1 MFGTQSYGRRGLALL
16 TSLLLILLQL
26 AAPLGA
32 LATETADVPAV
43 YVSYTDA
50 NGLTG
55 SAMGQLA
62 VGEDGVTYYWAQ
74 TMDSPTWPLQITVG
88 VADGSPYFYN
98 VTYLWWN
105 ADKTAPVSQ
114 QDVTTAD
121 ATQAVALVEFYRN
134 EEKTDYA
141 GSCYVYLSTQQLPQA
156 APVNGTITILYATE
170 DMQQLLDDT
179 RYDVAPGVYQFTPD
193 RQGEIPGYEAVD
205 ASPQTVTVYE
215 DGSVSGDV
223 IFYMRPVSAPGGDTG
238 DSGST
243 GDGGNT
249 GDSGNSDSSTSGDI
263 SSVEDWNS
271 DAWKNNGNTDDTG
284 NHDDSGNSGS
294 STSGDISSVEDWNE
308 DAWKNSGNVDNS
320 GNGGSTSQDTPK
332 TGPESYGTYTPLNDV
347 PGYTVAEEGTIN
359 FRATPKSGSDVTNVI
374 SALSQ
379 KTPVTVHGQVDVN
392 GKLWYYVSY
401 FEGEKELVGYI
412 VSDFVQLGSIAQV
425 YVSYVDENGT
435 EFSGAYVTV
444 STEEPMVAPEAKY
457 VPEGYE
463 PVEADPVQVTFVD
476 GQPQPSVITFRY
488 QKPEVRAE
496 IKVHYMANGQEFATD
511 TVTVTESDN
520 FIAPKEELVPA
531 NYQPVSVEPVSI
543 TFTNGQPSLT
553 EVTFTYEKGE
563 AAGTVNVHYVAD
575 GVEFASDTVTVTE
588 SNNTVSP
595 KPELVPADYS
605 VVDANPV
612 TIPFE
617 NGTATQTDVT
627 FTYQRPEAV
636 ASVNV
641 HYVAGNV
648 EFATDTVEITE
659 SNNTV
664 SPKPELIPAGYSVV
678 DANPVTIPFEN
689 GAPTQTD
696 VTFTYQRPEAT
707 GTVNVHYVA
716 GDVEFASDTVQITE
730 SNNTVSPKAELV
742 PEGYTALEANPVTV
756 PFENGVPAQTDVTF
770 TYQRPEATGM
780 VNVHYVADGV
790 EFASDTV
797 TITESNNTVSPKPEL
812 IPADY
817 SVVDANP
824 VTIPFENGAATQT
837 DVTFTY
843 AAPVIP
849 TEGTVTFRFVD
860 GQGNPLRDAVQTTVA
875 NGVYTDLS
883 VYQAAIDGYDCIGV
897 STNQLT
903 VENGVA
909 SPAEVFFT
917 YQRKPVNGKVRV
929 VYLAD
934 GVEFSNEE
942 RQLTVL
948 GENTVSPDASLVPSD
963 YMAVDVAPVT
973 VTLYEDGSVE
983 PQTVTFTYQKPQ
995 TPTAANVTFR
1005 FVDEKGNEIQQSLVV
1020 SLENGTYGEADL
1032 AEYRAEIKG
1041 YTYQGV
1047 SAGQV
1052 ISQDGKANPDTVT
1065 FSYKQ
1070 KTTATL
1076 EVRYVDAIGE
1086 QVMGSPEYIE
1096 LPKGTTT
1103 VALNTRYV
1111 PSGYQPS
1118 SNYPTSYTV
1127 TVGDD
1132 LVVEP
1137 ITFHLVSTSVKAT
1150 VTVKYIATVLNTKD
1164 SNPIVTVE
1172 QELSPGKTILQAESA
1187 VLPDGYTLSEGNQ
1200 PKEISVDDLGI
1211 ATPNVV
1217 EFTCYYSKSD
1227 VSYTGYAVT
1236 TVQTGLRG
1244 AYNLK
1249 DSSVKKL
1256 LAPNTLIYING
1267 QATVENTLFDS
1278 CRVMLGSD
1286 DVGIVMDSDVRHITA
1301 AEAQALIDQWNR
1313 EHPATPDQPTT
1324 SVAGYYITT
1333 AEGVPLRYGPNAYTA
1348 TIAQLPLDSV
1358 VYVTQQQTVN
1368 GVDWYVAYYNGNA
1381 GYIRAD
1387 QMLRKMTEAEIN
1399 KYMAGQKTTAPT
1411 SPSKTAAPYDPYG
1424 KSSYGYVTSNSVN
1437 FRETP
1442 NGKKMKTLSKY
1453 AFAYIIGSKEV
1464 NGVTWFYVNQN
1475 GTMGWVHGDYF
1486 HQLNLTELT
1495 SFLNSNEYRQGLANN
1510 SSSTSS
1516 STNKDNTSGNT
1527 SVKPSGG
1534 NSGSATA
1541 GNISSVEDWNVGTW
1555 KNTGVT
1561 TTTSYAPF
1569 NPYATATPAPSAS
1582 VSPSAS
1588 AEPTETFVIGTMI
1601 PITYDDESKETQT
1614 GSVPWGLIGV
1624 GVVLIGGAGGA
1635 YAYAV
1640 NQNKKRRAAA
1650 ARAAASRRA
1659 AGTGT
1664 QTGAAQ
1670 NGSSQQAQNPY
1681 ARRAVAA
1688 PPVTGAGTQ
1697 QRQQSQNPTGTTN
1710 PYARPSTSYGTQNNG
1725 SSYGA
1730 NGSNPS
1736 AVNGTG
1742 SAANPY
1748 GGTSAYGSVNP
1759 YSPSNN
1765 PYSNGSIVGSETKS
1779 SYGTETQRSSFAPAS
1794 QQPEERPAATAG
1806 TPAQRTNPYAR
1817 PIETVS
1823 GETVQSGQP
1832 QASSAGS
1839 EEPRRRSTRMQRYH
1853 AAEEEDQN
1861 K

>member
-1 MFGTQSYGRRGLALL
+1 M
-16 TSLLLILLQL
+16 
-26 AAPLGA
+26 
-32 LATETADVPAV
+32 
-43 YVSYTDA
+43 
-50 NGLTG
+50 
-55 SAMGQLA
+55 
-62 VGEDGVTYYWAQ
+62 
-74 TMDSPTWPLQITVG
+74 
-88 VADGSPYFYN
+88 
-98 VTYLWWN
+98 
-105 ADKTAPVSQ
+105 
-114 QDVTTAD
+114 
-121 ATQAVALVEFYRN
+121 
-134 EEKTDYA
+134 
-141 GSCYVYLSTQQLPQA
+141 
-156 APVNGTITILYATE
+156 
-170 DMQQLLDDT
+170 
-179 RYDVAPGVYQFTPD
+179 
-193 RQGEIPGYEAVD
+193 
-205 ASPQTVTVYE
+205 
-215 DGSVSGDV
+215 
-223 IFYMRPVSAPGGDTG
+223 
-238 DSGST
+238 
-243 GDGGNT
+243 
-249 GDSGNSDSSTSGDI
+249 
-263 SSVEDWNS
+263 
-271 DAWKNNGNTDDTG
+271 
-284 NHDDSGNSGS
+284 
-294 STSGDISSVEDWNE
+294 
-308 DAWKNSGNVDNS
+308 
-320 GNGGSTSQDTPK
+320 
-332 TGPESYGTYTPLNDV
+332 
-347 PGYTVAEEGTIN
+347 
-359 FRATPKSGSDVTNVI
+359 
-374 SALSQ
+374 
-379 KTPVTVHGQVDVN
+379 
-392 GKLWYYVSY
+392 
-401 FEGEKELVGYI
+401 
-412 VSDFVQLGSIAQV
+412 
-425 YVSYVDENGT
+425 
-435 EFSGAYVTV
+435 
-444 STEEPMVAPEAKY
+444 
-457 VPEGYE
+457 
-463 PVEADPVQVTFVD
+463 
-476 GQPQPSVITFRY
+476 
-488 QKPEVRAE
+488 
-496 IKVHYMANGQEFATD
+496 
-511 TVTVTESDN
+511 
-520 FIAPKEELVPA
+520 
-531 NYQPVSVEPVSI
+531 
-543 TFTNGQPSLT
+543 
-553 EVTFTYEKGE
+553 
-563 AAGTVNVHYVAD
+563 
-575 GVEFASDTVTVTE
+575 
-588 SNNTVSP
+588 
-595 KPELVPADYS
+595 
-605 VVDANPV
+605 
-612 TIPFE
+612 
-617 NGTATQTDVT
+617 T

-636 ASVNV
+636 A
-641 HYVAGNV
+641 
-648 EFATDTVEITE
+648 
-659 SNNTV
+659 
-664 SPKPELIPAGYSVV
+664 
-678 DANPVTIPFEN
+678 
-689 GAPTQTD
+689 
-696 VTFTYQRPEAT
+696 
-707 GTVNVHYVA
+707 TVNVHYVA
-716 GDVEFASDTVQITE
+716 GDVEFASDTVEI
-730 SNNTVSPKAELV
+730 S
-742 PEGYTALEANPVTV
+742 
-756 PFENGVPAQTDVTF
+756 
-770 TYQRPEATGM
+770 
-780 VNVHYVADGV
+780 
-790 EFASDTV
+790 
-797 TITESNNTVSPKPEL
+797 ESNNTVSPKPEL
-812 IPADY
+812 VPADY
-817 SVVDANP
+817 TVVDANP
-824 VTIPFENGAATQT
+824 VNIPFENGAATQT

-860 GQGNPLRDAVQTTVA
+860 GQGNPLQDAQQTTVA

-883 VYQAAIDGYDCIGV
+883 AYQAAIDGYDCIGV
-897 STNQLT
+897 SANQLT

-929 VYLAD
+929 VYMAD

-963 YMAVDVAPVT
+963 YTAVDVAPVT

-1052 ISQDGKANPDTVT
+1052 VSQDGKASPDTVT

-1150 VTVKYIATVLNTKD
+1150 VEVHYLVTGSSDEPMIASVKK
-1164 SNPIVTVE
+1164 
-1172 QELSPGKTILQAESA
+1172 ELTPGKTVLEPDPSVVPSGYEIVTDVPQSAEI
-1187 VLPDGYTLSEGNQ
+1187 T
-1200 PKEISVDDLGI
+1200 VDDLGI
-1211 ATPNVV
+1211 ATPNLVNFYCKKTQS
-1217 EFTCYYSKSD
+1217 EI
-1227 VSYTGYAVT
+1227 YTGYAVT

-1286 DVGIVMDSDVRHITA
+1286 DVGIVKDSDVRHISA

-1313 EHPATPDQPTT
+1313 EHPTTPDQPTT
-1324 SVAGYYITT
+1324 SVEGYYITT
-1333 AEGVPLRYGPNAYTA
+1333 ADGVPLRYGPNAYTA

-1358 VYVTQQQTVN
+1358 VYVQQQQTVN
-1368 GVDWYVAYYNGNA
+1368 GVSWYVVFYNGNA

-1387 QMLRKMTEAEIN
+1387 QMLRRMTDAEVA

-1464 NGVTWFYVNQN
+1464 NGVTWYYVNQN
-1475 GTMGWVHGDYF
+1475 GTMGWIHGDYF

-1555 KNTGVT
+1555 KNTGVS

-1614 GSVPWGLIGV
+1614 GTVPWGLIGA

-1697 QRQQSQNPTGTTN
+1697 QRQQSQNPTGTTS
-1710 PYARPSTSYGTQNNG
+1710 PYARPSTPYGTQNNG

-1742 SAANPY
+1742 STANPY
-1748 GGTSAYGSVNP
+1748 GGTSAYGSTNP

-1823 GETVQSGQP
+1823 GETAQSGQP

>member
-223 IFYMRPVSAPGGDTG
+223 IFYMRPVSAPGGDSGDTGNTG
-238 DSGST
+238 DAGNTGDTGNTGDAGNTGDTGST
-243 GDGGNT
+243 GDAGNT
-249 GDSGNSDSSTSGDI
+249 GDSGNTG
-263 SSVEDWNS
+263 
-271 DAWKNNGNTDDTG
+271 DTG
-284 NHDDSGNSGS
+284 NP
-294 STSGDISSVEDWNE
+294 EPE
-308 DAWKNSGNVDNS
+308 
-320 GNGGSTSQDTPK
+320 TPTQEPTK
-332 TGPESYGTYTPLNDV
+332 KGPEAYDNYTPLNDV
-347 PGYTVAEEGTIN
+347 PGYTVAEKGTIN
-359 FRATPKSGSDVTNVI
+359 FRATPKSGKDTVNVI
-374 SALSQ
+374 CTLNQ
-379 KTPVTVHGQVDVN
+379 KTPVTVHAQLDSE
-392 GKLWYYVSY
+392 GKHWYYVSY
-401 FEGEKELVGYI
+401 FGEDNKEQVGYI

-463 PVEADPVQVTFVD
+463 PVEADPVQVAFVD

-531 NYQPVSVEPVSI
+531 NYKAVSVEPVTI
-543 TFTNGQPSLT
+543 TFTNGQPSMT

-563 AAGTVNVHYVAD
+563 ATATVNVHYVAGD
-575 GVEFASDTVTVTE
+575 VEFASDTVQITE

-595 KPELVPADYS
+595 KPELVPAGYS

-612 TIPFE
+612 TISFE
-617 NGTATQTDVT
+617 NGAATQTDVT

-636 ASVNV
+636 ATVNV

-689 GAPTQTD
+689 GAATQTD

-707 GTVNVHYVA
+707 ATVNVHYVA

-730 SNNTVSPKAELV
+730 SNNTVSPKPELV
-742 PEGYTALEANPVTV
+742 P
-756 PFENGVPAQTDVTF
+756 
-770 TYQRPEATGM
+770 
-780 VNVHYVADGV
+780 
-790 EFASDTV
+790 
-797 TITESNNTVSPKPEL
+797 
-812 IPADY
+812 ADY
-817 SVVDANP
+817 TVVDANP
-824 VTIPFENGAATQT
+824 VNIPFENGAATQT

-909 SPAEVFFT
+909 SPAEVIFT

-929 VYLAD
+929 VYMAD

-948 GENTVSPDASLVPSD
+948 GENTVAPDASLVPSD
-963 YMAVDVAPVT
+963 YTAVDVAPVT

-1005 FVDEKGNEIQQSLVV
+1005 FVDEKGSEIQQSLVV

-1052 ISQDGKANPDTVT
+1052 VSQDGKASPDTVT

-1132 LVVEP
+1132 LVAEP

-1150 VTVKYIATVLNTKD
+1150 VEVHYLVTGSSDATMIASVKK
-1164 SNPIVTVE
+1164 
-1172 QELSPGKTILQAESA
+1172 ELTPGKTVLKPDSSVVPSGYEIVTDVPQSAEI
-1187 VLPDGYTLSEGNQ
+1187 T
-1200 PKEISVDDLGI
+1200 VDDLGI
-1211 ATPNVV
+1211 ATPNLVNFYCKKTQS
-1217 EFTCYYSKSD
+1217 EI
-1227 VSYTGYAVT
+1227 YTGYAVT

-1286 DVGIVMDSDVRHITA
+1286 DVGIVKDSDVRHITA

-1313 EHPATPDQPTT
+1313 EHPTTPDQPTT
-1324 SVAGYYITT
+1324 SVEGYYITT
-1333 AEGVPLRYGPNAYTA
+1333 ADGVPLRYGPNAYTA

-1475 GTMGWVHGDYF
+1475 GTMGWIHGDYF

-1495 SFLNSNEYRQGLANN
+1495 SFLNSAEYRQGLANN
-1510 SSSTSS
+1510 SGSST

-1555 KNTGVT
+1555 KNTGVS

-1710 PYARPSTSYGTQNNG
+1710 PYARPSTPYGTQNNG

-1736 AVNGTG
+1736 AENGTG

-1748 GGTSAYGSVNP
+1748 GGTSAYGSTNP

-1765 PYSNGSIVGSETKS
+1765 PYSNGSIVGSEQKS

>member
-114 QDVTTAD
+114 QDVTAAE

-238 DSGST
+238 DTGNTGDAGNTGDTGNTGDAGNTGDTGST
-243 GDGGNT
+243 GDAGNT
-249 GDSGNSDSSTSGDI
+249 GDSGNTG
-263 SSVEDWNS
+263 
-271 DAWKNNGNTDDTG
+271 DTG
-284 NHDDSGNSGS
+284 NP
-294 STSGDISSVEDWNE
+294 EPE
-308 DAWKNSGNVDNS
+308 
-320 GNGGSTSQDTPK
+320 TPTQEPTK
-332 TGPESYGTYTPLNDV
+332 KGPEAYDNYTPLNDV
-347 PGYTVAEEGTIN
+347 PGYTVAEKGTIN
-359 FRATPKSGSDVTNVI
+359 FRATPKSGKDTVNVI
-374 SALSQ
+374 CTLNQ
-379 KTPVTVHGQVDVN
+379 KTPVTVHAQLDSE
-392 GKLWYYVSY
+392 GKHWYYVSY
-401 FEGEKELVGYI
+401 FGEDNKEQVGYI

-563 AAGTVNVHYVAD
+563 A
-575 GVEFASDTVTVTE
+575 
-588 SNNTVSP
+588 
-595 KPELVPADYS
+595 
-605 VVDANPV
+605 
-612 TIPFE
+612 
-617 NGTATQTDVT
+617 TAT
-627 FTYQRPEAV
+627 
-636 ASVNV
+636 VNV

-664 SPKPELIPAGYSVV
+664 SPKPELVPAGYSVV

-689 GAPTQTD
+689 GAATQTD
-696 VTFTYQRPEAT
+696 VTFTYQRPEAVAT
-707 GTVNVHYVA
+707 VNVHYVAGDVEFATDTVEITESNNTVSPKPELVPAGYSVVDANPVTIPFENGAATQTDVTFTYQRPEAVATVNVHYVA
-716 GDVEFASDTVQITE
+716 GDVEFASDTVE
-730 SNNTVSPKAELV
+730 
-742 PEGYTALEANPVTV
+742 
-756 PFENGVPAQTDVTF
+756 
-770 TYQRPEATGM
+770 
-780 VNVHYVADGV
+780 
-790 EFASDTV
+790 
-797 TITESNNTVSPKPEL
+797 ITESNNTVSPKPEL

-824 VTIPFENGAATQT
+824 VTIPFENGAATRT

-909 SPAEVFFT
+909 NPAEVIFT

-929 VYLAD
+929 VYMAD

-948 GENTVSPDASLVPSD
+948 GENTVAPDASLVPSD
-963 YMAVDVAPVT
+963 YTALDVAPVT
-973 VTLYEDGSVE
+973 VKLYEDGSVE
-983 PQTVTFTYQKPQ
+983 PQTVTFTYEKPQ

-1052 ISQDGKANPDTVT
+1052 TSQDGTANPDTVT

-1076 EVRYVDAIGE
+1076 EVRYVDAIGQ

-1118 SNYPTSYTV
+1118 TNYPTSYTV

-1150 VTVKYIATVLNTKD
+1150 VEVHYLVTGSSDATMIASVK
-1164 SNPIVTVE
+1164 E
-1172 QELSPGKTILQAESA
+1172 ELTPGKTVLEPDPSVVPSGYEIVTDVPQSAEI
-1187 VLPDGYTLSEGNQ
+1187 T
-1200 PKEISVDDLGI
+1200 VDDLGI
-1211 ATPNVV
+1211 ATPNLVNFYCKKTQS
-1217 EFTCYYSKSD
+1217 EI
-1227 VSYTGYAVT
+1227 YTGYAVT

-1313 EHPATPDQPTT
+1313 EHPTTPDQPTT
-1324 SVAGYYITT
+1324 SVEGYYITT
-1333 AEGVPLRYGPNAYTA
+1333 ADGVPLRYGPNAYTA

-1358 VYVTQQQTVN
+1358 VYVQQQQTVN
-1368 GVDWYVAYYNGNA
+1368 GVSWYVVFYNGNA

-1387 QMLRKMTEAEIN
+1387 QMLRRMTDAEVA

-1464 NGVTWFYVNQN
+1464 NGVTWYYVNQN

-1510 SSSTSS
+1510 SGSSTSG
-1516 STNKDNTSGNT
+1516 NKDNTSGNT

-1697 QRQQSQNPTGTTN
+1697 QRQQNQNPTGTTN

-1742 SAANPY
+1742 STANPY
-1748 GGTSAYGSVNP
+1748 GGTSAYGSTNP

-1779 SYGTETQRSSFAPAS
+1779 SYGTETQSSSFAPAS

-1823 GETVQSGQP
+1823 GETAQSGQP

>member
-62 VGEDGVTYYWAQ
+62 VWEDGVTYYWAQ

-114 QDVTTAD
+114 QDVTAAE

-156 APVNGTITILYATE
+156 APVNGTVHIYYITQ
-170 DMQQLLDDT
+170 DWQQLLDDT

-193 RQGEIPGYEAVD
+193 RQGEISGYEMID
-205 ASPQTVTVYE
+205 STPQTVTVNN
-215 DGSVSGDV
+215 DGTVSGDV
-223 IFYMRPVSAPGGDTG
+223 IFYMRPVSNPGGDTG

-249 GDSGNSDSSTSGDI
+249 GDSGNTGDAGNTGDSGNTGDAGNTG
-263 SSVEDWNS
+263 D
-271 DAWKNNGNTDDTG
+271 NGNTGDTG
-284 NHDDSGNSGS
+284 NSGDPGSTGDTGNSGDAGN
-294 STSGDISSVEDWNE
+294 TGDN
-308 DAWKNSGNVDNS
+308 GNTGDT
-320 GNGGSTSQDTPK
+320 GSTEPQEPAK

-412 VSDFVQLGSIAQV
+412 VSDFVKLGSIGQV

-444 STEEPMVAPEAKY
+444 STEEPMVAPEDKY

-488 QKPEVRAE
+488 QKPEARAE
-496 IKVHYMANGQEFATD
+496 IKVHYVANGQEFATD

-531 NYQPVSVEPVSI
+531 NYKAVSVEPVTI
-543 TFTNGQPSLT
+543 TFTNGQPSMT

-563 AAGTVNVHYVAD
+563 A
-575 GVEFASDTVTVTE
+575 
-588 SNNTVSP
+588 
-595 KPELVPADYS
+595 
-605 VVDANPV
+605 
-612 TIPFE
+612 
-617 NGTATQTDVT
+617 TAT
-627 FTYQRPEAV
+627 
-636 ASVNV
+636 VNV
-641 HYVAGNV
+641 HYVAGN
-648 EFATDTVEITE
+648 
-659 SNNTV
+659 
-664 SPKPELIPAGYSVV
+664 
-678 DANPVTIPFEN
+678 
-689 GAPTQTD
+689 
-696 VTFTYQRPEAT
+696 
-707 GTVNVHYVA
+707 
-716 GDVEFASDTVQITE
+716 VEFASDTVQITE
-730 SNNTVSPKAELV
+730 SNNTVSPRAELV
-742 PEGYTALEANPVTV
+742 PEGYTA
-756 PFENGVPAQTDVTF
+756 
-770 TYQRPEATGM
+770 
-780 VNVHYVADGV
+780 
-790 EFASDTV
+790 
-797 TITESNNTVSPKPEL
+797 
-812 IPADY
+812 
-817 SVVDANP
+817 VDANP
-824 VTIPFENGAATQT
+824 VTITFANGAPTQT

-909 SPAEVFFT
+909 SPAEVIFT

-929 VYLAD
+929 VYMAD

-948 GENTVSPDASLVPSD
+948 GENTVAPDASLVPSD
-963 YMAVDVAPVT
+963 YTALDVAPVT

-983 PQTVTFTYQKPQ
+983 PQTVTFTYEKPQ

-1052 ISQDGKANPDTVT
+1052 VSQDGKASPDTVT

-1150 VTVKYIATVLNTKD
+1150 VEVHYLVTGSSDATMIASVKK
-1164 SNPIVTVE
+1164 
-1172 QELSPGKTILQAESA
+1172 ELTPGKTVLEPDPSVVPSGYEIVTDVPQSAEI
-1187 VLPDGYTLSEGNQ
+1187 T
-1200 PKEISVDDLGI
+1200 VDDLGI
-1211 ATPNVV
+1211 ATPNLVNFYCKKTQS
-1217 EFTCYYSKSD
+1217 EI
-1227 VSYTGYAVT
+1227 YTGYAVT

-1286 DVGIVMDSDVRHITA
+1286 DVGIVKDSDVRHITA

-1464 NGVTWFYVNQN
+1464 NGVTWYYVNQN
-1475 GTMGWVHGDYF
+1475 GTMGWIHGDYF

-1659 AGTGT
+1659 AGNGT
-1664 QTGAAQ
+1664 QPTQ
-1670 NGSSQQAQNPY
+1670 NGSGTQAQNPY

-1697 QRQQSQNPTGTTN
+1697 QRPQSQNPTGTTN
-1710 PYARPSTSYGTQNNG
+1710 PYARPSTPYGTQNNG

-1748 GGTSAYGSVNP
+1748 GGTSAYGSTNP

-1765 PYSNGSIVGSETKS
+1765 PYSNGSIVGSEQKS

-1823 GETVQSGQP
+1823 GETAQSGQP

>member
-1 MFGTQSYGRRGLALL
+1 MNMEILTRPVDGENLRSEQTARRNCNMFGTQSYGRRGLALL

-114 QDVTTAD
+114 QDVTAAD

-141 GSCYVYLSTQQLPQA
+141 GACYVYLSTQQLPQA
-156 APVNGTITILYATE
+156 APVNGTVHIYYITQ
-170 DMQQLLDDT
+170 DWQQLLDDT

-193 RQGEIPGYEAVD
+193 RQGEISGYEMID
-205 ASPQTVTVYE
+205 STPQTVTVNN
-215 DGSVSGDV
+215 DGTVSGDV
-223 IFYMRPVSAPGGDTG
+223 IFYMRPVSAPGGDSGDTGNTG
-238 DSGST
+238 DAGNTGDTGNTGDAGNTGDTGST
-243 GDGGNT
+243 GDAGNT
-249 GDSGNSDSSTSGDI
+249 GDSGNTG
-263 SSVEDWNS
+263 
-271 DAWKNNGNTDDTG
+271 GTG
-284 NHDDSGNSGS
+284 NP
-294 STSGDISSVEDWNE
+294 EPE
-308 DAWKNSGNVDNS
+308 
-320 GNGGSTSQDTPK
+320 TPTQEPTK
-332 TGPESYGTYTPLNDV
+332 KGPEAYDNYTPLNDV
-347 PGYTVAEEGTIN
+347 PGYTVAEKGTIN
-359 FRATPKSGSDVTNVI
+359 FRATPKSGKDTVNVI
-374 SALSQ
+374 CTLNQ
-379 KTPVTVHGQVDVN
+379 KTPVTVHAQLDSE
-392 GKLWYYVSY
+392 GKHWYYVSY
-401 FEGEKELVGYI
+401 FGEDNKEQVGYI

-496 IKVHYMANGQEFATD
+496 IKVHYVANGQEFATD

-563 AAGTVNVHYVAD
+563 AAGTVNVHYVAGD
-575 GVEFASDTVTVTE
+575 VEFASDTVQITE

-595 KPELVPADYS
+595 KPELV
-605 VVDANPV
+605 
-612 TIPFE
+612 
-617 NGTATQTDVT
+617 
-627 FTYQRPEAV
+627 
-636 ASVNV
+636 
-641 HYVAGNV
+641 
-648 EFATDTVEITE
+648 
-659 SNNTV
+659 
-664 SPKPELIPAGYSVV
+664 PAGYSVV

-689 GAPTQTD
+689 GVPAQTD

-716 GDVEFASDTVQITE
+716 DGAEFASDTVQITE

-742 PEGYTALEANPVTV
+742 PAGYSVVDANPVTI
-756 PFENGVPAQTDVTF
+756 PFENGAATQTDVTF
-770 TYQRPEATGM
+770 TYQRPEAVAT
-780 VNVHYVADGV
+780 VNVHYVAGDV

-797 TITESNNTVSPKPEL
+797 EITESNNTVSPKPEL
-812 IPADY
+812 VPADY
-817 SVVDANP
+817 TVVDANP

-963 YMAVDVAPVT
+963 YTAVDVAPVT

-1005 FVDEKGNEIQQSLVV
+1005 FVDEKGSEIQQSLVV

-1052 ISQDGKANPDTVT
+1052 VSQDGKANPDTVT

-1076 EVRYVDAIGE
+1076 EVRYVDAIGQ

-1118 SNYPTSYTV
+1118 TNYPTSYTV

-1150 VTVKYIATVLNTKD
+1150 VKVQYMVTALKEGE

-1172 QELSPGKTILQAESA
+1172 KELSPGRTTLTAERS
-1187 VLPDGYTLSEGNQ
+1187 VLPPGYKLVDELQ
-1200 PKEISVDDLGI
+1200 PVEVSVDDLGI

-1217 EFTCYYSKSD
+1217 TFYCQNNEM
-1227 VSYTGYAVT
+1227 YTGYAVT

-1286 DVGIVMDSDVRHITA
+1286 DVGIVKDSDVRHISA

-1313 EHPATPDQPTT
+1313 EHPTTPDQPTT
-1324 SVAGYYITT
+1324 SVEGYYITT
-1333 AEGVPLRYGPNAYTA
+1333 ADGVPLRYGPNAYTA

-1358 VYVTQQQTVN
+1358 VYVQQQQTVN

-1464 NGVTWFYVNQN
+1464 NGVTWYYVNQN

-1710 PYARPSTSYGTQNNG
+1710 PYARPSTPYGTQNNG

-1748 GGTSAYGSVNP
+1748 GGTSAYGSTNP

>member
-114 QDVTTAD
+114 QDVTAAD

-141 GSCYVYLSTQQLPQA
+141 GACYVYLSTQQIPQA

-223 IFYMRPVSAPGGDTG
+223 IFYMRPVSNPGGDSGDTGNTG
-238 DSGST
+238 DAGNTGDTGNTGDAGNTGDTGST
-243 GDGGNT
+243 GDAGNT
-249 GDSGNSDSSTSGDI
+249 GDSGNTG
-263 SSVEDWNS
+263 
-271 DAWKNNGNTDDTG
+271 DTG
-284 NHDDSGNSGS
+284 NP
-294 STSGDISSVEDWNE
+294 EPE
-308 DAWKNSGNVDNS
+308 
-320 GNGGSTSQDTPK
+320 TPTQEPTK
-332 TGPESYGTYTPLNDV
+332 KGPESYGTYTPLNDV

-563 AAGTVNVHYVAD
+563 A
-575 GVEFASDTVTVTE
+575 
-588 SNNTVSP
+588 
-595 KPELVPADYS
+595 
-605 VVDANPV
+605 
-612 TIPFE
+612 
-617 NGTATQTDVT
+617 TAT
-627 FTYQRPEAV
+627 
-636 ASVNV
+636 VNV

-678 DANPVTIPFEN
+678 DANPVTI
-689 GAPTQTD
+689 T
-696 VTFTYQRPEAT
+696 
-707 GTVNVHYVA
+707 
-716 GDVEFASDTVQITE
+716 
-730 SNNTVSPKAELV
+730 
-742 PEGYTALEANPVTV
+742 
-756 PFENGVPAQTDVTF
+756 
-770 TYQRPEATGM
+770 
-780 VNVHYVADGV
+780 
-790 EFASDTV
+790 
-797 TITESNNTVSPKPEL
+797 
-812 IPADY
+812 
-817 SVVDANP
+817 
-824 VTIPFENGAATQT
+824 FENGAATRT

-843 AAPVIP
+843 AAPAVP

-909 SPAEVFFT
+909 SPAEVIFT
-917 YQRKPVNGKVRV
+917 YQRVSRMVNVHYVAG
-929 VYLAD
+929 
-934 GVEFSNEE
+934 GVEFASDTVEITESN
-942 RQLTVL
+942 
-948 GENTVSPDASLVPSD
+948 NTISPKPELVPTD
-963 YMAVDVAPVT
+963 YTVVDANPVT
-973 VTLYEDGSVE
+973 VSFVNGVPSMTD
-983 PQTVTFTYQKPQ
+983 VTFTYEMPQ
-995 TPTAANVTFR
+995 TPTTANVTFR
-1005 FVDEKGNEIQQSLVV
+1005 FVDEKGNEIQPSYVA
-1020 SLENGTYGEADL
+1020 SLENDTYTKEKL
-1032 AEYRAEIKG
+1032 ETEYKAKIGG
-1041 YTYQGV
+1041 YDYQDV
-1047 SAGQV
+1047 VPNQLIV
-1052 ISQDGKANPDTVT
+1052 ENGKATSDTVT

-1150 VTVKYIATVLNTKD
+1150 VEVHYLVTGSADATMIASDRK
-1164 SNPIVTVE
+1164 
-1172 QELSPGKTILQAESA
+1172 ELTPGKTVLKPDASVVPSGYEIVTDVPQSAEI
-1187 VLPDGYTLSEGNQ
+1187 T
-1200 PKEISVDDLGI
+1200 VDDLGI
-1211 ATPNVV
+1211 ATPNLVNFYCKKTQS
-1217 EFTCYYSKSD
+1217 EI
-1227 VSYTGYAVT
+1227 YTGYAVT

-1286 DVGIVMDSDVRHITA
+1286 DVGIVKDSDVRHITA

-1313 EHPATPDQPTT
+1313 EHPTTPDQPTT
-1324 SVAGYYITT
+1324 SVEGYYITT
-1333 AEGVPLRYGPNAYTA
+1333 ADGVPLRYGPNAYTA

-1358 VYVTQQQTVN
+1358 VYVQQQQTVN
-1368 GVDWYVAYYNGNA
+1368 GVSWYVAYYNGNA

-1387 QMLRKMTEAEIN
+1387 QMLRRMTDAEVA

-1464 NGVTWFYVNQN
+1464 NGVTWYYVNQN
-1475 GTMGWVHGDYF
+1475 GTMGWIHGDYF

-1510 SSSTSS
+1510 SGSSTSG
-1516 STNKDNTSGNT
+1516 NKDNTSGNT

-1697 QRQQSQNPTGTTN
+1697 QRQQNQNPTGTAN
-1710 PYARPSTSYGTQNNG
+1710 PYARPSTPYGTQNNG

-1748 GGTSAYGSVNP
+1748 GGTSAYGSTNP

-1765 PYSNGSIVGSETKS
+1765 PYSNGSIVGSEQKS

-1823 GETVQSGQP
+1823 GETAQSGQP

>member
-88 VADGSPYFYN
+88 VTDGSPYFYN

-105 ADKTAPVSQ
+105 SDHTAPVSQ
-114 QDVTTAD
+114 QDVTAAD

-141 GSCYVYLSTQQLPQA
+141 GSCYVYLSTQQIPQTT
-156 APVNGTITILYATE
+156 PVNGTITILYATE
-170 DMQQLLDDT
+170 DMRQLLDDT

-223 IFYMRPVSAPGGDTG
+223 IFYMRPVSNPGGDTG

-243 GDGGNT
+243 GDAGNT
-249 GDSGNSDSSTSGDI
+249 GDSGNTGDAGNTGDNGNPGDTGNSGD
-263 SSVEDWNS
+263 SGSTGDTGNS
-271 DAWKNNGNTDDTG
+271 GDAGNTGDNGNTGDTG
-284 NHDDSGNSGS
+284 
-294 STSGDISSVEDWNE
+294 STEPQE
-308 DAWKNSGNVDNS
+308 PA
-320 GNGGSTSQDTPK
+320 K

-347 PGYTVAEEGTIN
+347 PGYTVAEKGTVN

-379 KTPVTVHGQVDVN
+379 KTPVTVHGQVDVD

-444 STEEPMVAPEAKY
+444 STEESVVSPEAKY

-463 PVEADPVQVTFVD
+463 PVEADPVQVEFVD

-488 QKPEVRAE
+488 QKPVARAE

-511 TVTVTESDN
+511 TVPVTESDN

-531 NYQPVSVEPVSI
+531 NYKAVSVEPVTI
-543 TFTNGQPSLT
+543 TFTNGQPNMT
-553 EVTFTYEKGE
+553 DVTFTYEKVE
-563 AAGTVNVHYVAD
+563 ATAMVNVHYVAGD
-575 GVEFASDTVTVTE
+575 VEFASDTVEITE
-588 SNNTVSP
+588 SKNTVSP

-617 NGTATQTDVT
+617 NGAATQTDVT

-636 ASVNV
+636 ATVNV
-641 HYVAGNV
+641 HYVAGSVEFASDTVEITESKNTVSPKPELVPADYSVVDANPVTIPFENGAATQTDVTFTYQRPEAVATVNVHYVAGDV

-664 SPKPELIPAGYSVV
+664 SPKPELIPA
-678 DANPVTIPFEN
+678 
-689 GAPTQTD
+689 
-696 VTFTYQRPEAT
+696 
-707 GTVNVHYVA
+707 
-716 GDVEFASDTVQITE
+716 
-730 SNNTVSPKAELV
+730 
-742 PEGYTALEANPVTV
+742 
-756 PFENGVPAQTDVTF
+756 
-770 TYQRPEATGM
+770 
-780 VNVHYVADGV
+780 
-790 EFASDTV
+790 
-797 TITESNNTVSPKPEL
+797 
-812 IPADY
+812 DY
-817 SVVDANP
+817 SIVDANP

-860 GQGNPLRDAVQTTVA
+860 GQGNPLQDAVQTTVA

-909 SPAEVFFT
+909 SPAEVIFT
-917 YQRKPVNGKVRV
+917 YQRVSSMVNVHYVAG
-929 VYLAD
+929 
-934 GVEFSNEE
+934 GVEFASDTVEITESN
-942 RQLTVL
+942 
-948 GENTVSPDASLVPSD
+948 NTISPKPELVPTD
-963 YMAVDVAPVT
+963 YTVVDANPVT
-973 VTLYEDGSVE
+973 VSFVNGVPSMTD
-983 PQTVTFTYQKPQ
+983 VTFTYEMPQ
-995 TPTAANVTFR
+995 TPTTANVTFR
-1005 FVDEKGNEIQQSLVV
+1005 FVDEKGNEIQPSYVA
-1020 SLENGTYGEADL
+1020 SLENDTYTKEKL
-1032 AEYRAEIKG
+1032 ETEYKAKIGG
-1041 YTYQGV
+1041 YDYQDV
-1047 SAGQV
+1047 VPNQLIV
-1052 ISQDGKANPDTVT
+1052 ENGKATSDTVT

-1150 VTVKYIATVLNTKD
+1150 VEVHYLVTGSSDATMIASVKKELTPGKIVLEPD
-1164 SNPIVTVE
+1164 PSVVPSGYEIVTDVP
-1172 QELSPGKTILQAESA
+1172 QSAEI
-1187 VLPDGYTLSEGNQ
+1187 T
-1200 PKEISVDDLGI
+1200 VDDLGI
-1211 ATPNVV
+1211 ATPNLVNFYCKKTQS
-1217 EFTCYYSKSD
+1217 EI
-1227 VSYTGYAVT
+1227 YTGYAVT

-1256 LAPNTLIYING
+1256 LAADTLIYING

-1286 DVGIVMDSDVRHITA
+1286 DAGIVKDSDVRHITA

-1313 EHPATPDQPTT
+1313 EHPTVTETPAT
-1324 SVAGYYITT
+1324 SVQGYYITT
-1333 AEGVPLRYGPNAYTA
+1333 ADGVPLRYGPNAYTA
-1348 TIAQLPLDSV
+1348 SIAQLPLDSV

-1387 QMLRKMTEAEIN
+1387 QMLRKMTDAEVN
-1399 KYMAGQKTTAPT
+1399 KYLAGQTST
-1411 SPSKTAAPYDPYG
+1411 SPTTPSSTAAPYDPYA
-1424 KSSYGYVTSNSVN
+1424 KSSYGYVTSSSVN

-1475 GTMGWVHGDYF
+1475 GTMGWIHGDYF

-1495 SFLNSNEYRQGLANN
+1495 SFLNSAEYRQGLANN
-1510 SSSTSS
+1510 SGT
-1516 STNKDNTSGNT
+1516 STNTDNTSGNT

-1614 GSVPWGLIGV
+1614 GSVPWGLIGA

-1670 NGSSQQAQNPY
+1670 NGSSQPAQNPY

-1710 PYARPSTSYGTQNNG
+1710 PYARPSTPYGTQNHG
-1725 SSYGA
+1725 SSYETS
-1730 NGSNPS
+1730 GSNPS

-1748 GGTSAYGSVNP
+1748 GGTSAYGSA
-1759 YSPSNN
+1759 N
-1765 PYSNGSIVGSETKS
+1765 PYSNGSIVGSEQKS

-1806 TPAQRTNPYAR
+1806 TSAQRTNPYAR
-1817 PIETVS
+1817 PIEPVS
-1823 GETVQSGQP
+1823 GGTVQPGQP
-1832 QASSAGS
+1832 QASSTGS

>member
-156 APVNGTITILYATE
+156 APVNGTVHIYYITQ
-170 DMQQLLDDT
+170 DWQQLLDDT

-193 RQGEIPGYEAVD
+193 RQGEISGYEMID
-205 ASPQTVTVYE
+205 STPQTVTVNN
-215 DGSVSGDV
+215 DGTVSGDV

-249 GDSGNSDSSTSGDI
+249 GDSGNTGDAGNTG
-263 SSVEDWNS
+263 DTGNTG
-271 DAWKNNGNTDDTG
+271 DAGNTGDNGNTGDTG
-284 NHDDSGNSGS
+284 N
-294 STSGDISSVEDWNE
+294 SGD
-308 DAWKNSGNVDNS
+308 AGNTGDN
-320 GNGGSTSQDTPK
+320 GNTGDTGSTEPQEPAK

-347 PGYTVAEEGTIN
+347 PGYTVAEKGTVN

-463 PVEADPVQVTFVD
+463 PIEADPVQVTFVD

-488 QKPEVRAE
+488 QKPEARAE
-496 IKVHYMANGQEFATD
+496 IKVHYVANGQEFATD

-531 NYQPVSVEPVSI
+531 NYQPVSAEPVSI

-595 KPELVPADYS
+595 KAELVPEGYTA
-605 VVDANPV
+605 VDANPV
-612 TIPFE
+612 TI
-617 NGTATQTDVT
+617 T
-627 FTYQRPEAV
+627 FA
-636 ASVNV
+636 
-641 HYVAGNV
+641 
-648 EFATDTVEITE
+648 
-659 SNNTV
+659 
-664 SPKPELIPAGYSVV
+664 
-678 DANPVTIPFEN
+678 N

-716 GDVEFASDTVQITE
+716 DGAEFATDTVTVTESNNTVSPKAELVPEGYTAVDANPVTITFANGAPTQTDVTFTYQRPEAAGTVNVHYVADGAEFASDTVTVTE

-742 PEGYTALEANPVTV
+742 PEGYTALEANPVTIT
-756 PFENGVPAQTDVTF
+756 FENGAPTQTDVTF
-770 TYQRPEATGM
+770 TYQRPEAVAT
-780 VNVHYVADGV
+780 VNVHYVAGNV

-797 TITESNNTVSPKPEL
+797 EITESNNTVSPKPEL
-812 IPADY
+812 VPADY

-824 VTIPFENGAATQT
+824 VNILFENGAATQT

-883 VYQAAIDGYDCIGV
+883 AYQAAIDGYDCIGV
-897 STNQLT
+897 SANQLT

-929 VYLAD
+929 VYMAD

-963 YMAVDVAPVT
+963 YTAVDVAPVT

-1005 FVDEKGNEIQQSLVV
+1005 FVDEKGSEIQQSLVV

-1052 ISQDGKANPDTVT
+1052 TSQDGKANPDTVT

-1132 LVVEP
+1132 LVAEP

-1150 VTVKYIATVLNTKD
+1150 VKVQYMVTALKEGE

-1172 QELSPGKTILQAESA
+1172 KELSPGRTTLTAERS
-1187 VLPDGYTLSEGNQ
+1187 VLPPGYKLVDELQ
-1200 PKEISVDDLGI
+1200 PVEVSVDDLGI

-1217 EFTCYYSKSD
+1217 TFYCQNNEM
-1227 VSYTGYAVT
+1227 YTGYAVT

-1256 LAPNTLIYING
+1256 LAADTLIYING

-1286 DVGIVMDSDVRHITA
+1286 DVGIVKDSDVRHISA

-1555 KNTGVT
+1555 KNTGVS

-1614 GSVPWGLIGV
+1614 GTVPWGLIGA

-1659 AGTGT
+1659 AGNGT
-1664 QTGAAQ
+1664 QPTQ
-1670 NGSSQQAQNPY
+1670 NGSGTQAQNPY

-1697 QRQQSQNPTGTTN
+1697 QRPQSQNSNGTAN
-1710 PYARPSTSYGTQNNG
+1710 PYARPGTPYGSQNG
-1725 SSYGA
+1725 VSSNGA
-1730 NGSNPS
+1730 N
-1736 AVNGTG
+1736 VTNGMNSG
-1742 SAANPY
+1742 AANETNPY
-1748 GGTSAYGSVNP
+1748 GGSANP

-1765 PYSNGSIVGSETKS
+1765 PYSNGSIVGSEQKS
-1779 SYGTETQRSSFAPAS
+1779 SYGTEAQRSSFAPAS
-1794 QQPEERPAATAG
+1794 QQPEERSTATAG

-1823 GETVQSGQP
+1823 GETAQSGQP

>member
-114 QDVTTAD
+114 QDVTAAD

-141 GSCYVYLSTQQLPQA
+141 GSCYVYLSTQQIPQA
-156 APVNGTITILYATE
+156 TPVNGTITILYATE

-223 IFYMRPVSAPGGDTG
+223 IFYMRPVSTPGGDTG
-238 DSGST
+238 DTGNTGDAGNTGDTGNTGDAGNTGDTGST
-243 GDGGNT
+243 GDAGNT
-249 GDSGNSDSSTSGDI
+249 GDSGNTG
-263 SSVEDWNS
+263 
-271 DAWKNNGNTDDTG
+271 DTG
-284 NHDDSGNSGS
+284 NP
-294 STSGDISSVEDWNE
+294 EPE
-308 DAWKNSGNVDNS
+308 
-320 GNGGSTSQDTPK
+320 TPTQEPTK
-332 TGPESYGTYTPLNDV
+332 KGPEAYDNYTPLNDV
-347 PGYTVAEEGTIN
+347 PGYTVAEKGTIN
-359 FRATPKSGSDVTNVI
+359 FRATPKSGKDTVNVI
-374 SALSQ
+374 CTLNQ
-379 KTPVTVHGQVDVN
+379 KTPVTVHAQLDSE
-392 GKLWYYVSY
+392 GKHWYYVSY
-401 FEGEKELVGYI
+401 FGEDNKEQVGYI

-463 PVEADPVQVTFVD
+463 PVEADPVQVAFVD

-488 QKPEVRAE
+488 QKPEMRAE

-563 AAGTVNVHYVAD
+563 AAGTVNVHYVAGD
-575 GVEFASDTVTVTE
+575 VEFASDTVQITE

-595 KPELVPADYS
+595 KPELVPAGYS

-617 NGTATQTDVT
+617 NGAATQTDVT

-636 ASVNV
+636 ATVNV

-664 SPKPELIPAGYSVV
+664 SPKPELIPTGYSVVDANPVTIPFENGTATRTDVTFTYQRPEAVATVNVHYVAGDVEFASDTVEITESNNTVSPKPELVPAGYSVV

-689 GAPTQTD
+689 GAATQTD
-696 VTFTYQRPEAT
+696 VTFTYQRPEAVA
-707 GTVNVHYVA
+707 TVNVHYVA
-716 GDVEFASDTVQITE
+716 GNVEFATDTVE
-730 SNNTVSPKAELV
+730 
-742 PEGYTALEANPVTV
+742 
-756 PFENGVPAQTDVTF
+756 
-770 TYQRPEATGM
+770 
-780 VNVHYVADGV
+780 
-790 EFASDTV
+790 
-797 TITESNNTVSPKPEL
+797 ITESNNTVSPKPEL

-849 TEGTVTFRFVD
+849 TEGIVTFRFVD

-883 VYQAAIDGYDCIGV
+883 AYQAAIDGYDCIGV
-897 STNQLT
+897 SANQLT
-903 VENGVA
+903 VENGA
-909 SPAEVFFT
+909 ANPAEVIFT

-948 GENTVSPDASLVPSD
+948 GENTVAPDASLVPSD
-963 YMAVDVAPVT
+963 YTAVDVAPVT

-1005 FVDEKGNEIQQSLVV
+1005 FVDEKGSEIQQSLVV

-1052 ISQDGKANPDTVT
+1052 VSQDGKANPDTVT

-1076 EVRYVDAIGE
+1076 EVRYVDAIGQ

-1118 SNYPTSYTV
+1118 TNYPTSYTV

-1132 LVVEP
+1132 LVAEP

-1150 VTVKYIATVLNTKD
+1150 VEIHYLVTGSSDATMIASVKK
-1164 SNPIVTVE
+1164 
-1172 QELSPGKTILQAESA
+1172 ELTPGKTVLEPDPSVVPSGYEIVTDVPQSAEI
-1187 VLPDGYTLSEGNQ
+1187 T
-1200 PKEISVDDLGI
+1200 VDDLGI
-1211 ATPNVV
+1211 ATPNLVNFYCKKTQS
-1217 EFTCYYSKSD
+1217 EI
-1227 VSYTGYAVT
+1227 YTGYAVT

-1249 DSSVKKL
+1249 DSSVKKM

-1286 DVGIVMDSDVRHITA
+1286 DVGIVKDSDVRHITA

-1464 NGVTWFYVNQN
+1464 NGVTWYYVNQN

-1697 QRQQSQNPTGTTN
+1697 QRQQNQNPTGTTN

-1742 SAANPY
+1742 STANPY
-1748 GGTSAYGSVNP
+1748 GGTSAYGSTNP

>member
-1 MFGTQSYGRRGLALL
+1 M
-16 TSLLLILLQL
+16 
-26 AAPLGA
+26 
-32 LATETADVPAV
+32 
-43 YVSYTDA
+43 
-50 NGLTG
+50 
-55 SAMGQLA
+55 
-62 VGEDGVTYYWAQ
+62 
-74 TMDSPTWPLQITVG
+74 
-88 VADGSPYFYN
+88 
-98 VTYLWWN
+98 
-105 ADKTAPVSQ
+105 
-114 QDVTTAD
+114 
-121 ATQAVALVEFYRN
+121 
-134 EEKTDYA
+134 
-141 GSCYVYLSTQQLPQA
+141 
-156 APVNGTITILYATE
+156 
-170 DMQQLLDDT
+170 
-179 RYDVAPGVYQFTPD
+179 
-193 RQGEIPGYEAVD
+193 
-205 ASPQTVTVYE
+205 
-215 DGSVSGDV
+215 
-223 IFYMRPVSAPGGDTG
+223 
-238 DSGST
+238 
-243 GDGGNT
+243 
-249 GDSGNSDSSTSGDI
+249 
-263 SSVEDWNS
+263 
-271 DAWKNNGNTDDTG
+271 
-284 NHDDSGNSGS
+284 
-294 STSGDISSVEDWNE
+294 
-308 DAWKNSGNVDNS
+308 
-320 GNGGSTSQDTPK
+320 
-332 TGPESYGTYTPLNDV
+332 
-347 PGYTVAEEGTIN
+347 
-359 FRATPKSGSDVTNVI
+359 
-374 SALSQ
+374 
-379 KTPVTVHGQVDVN
+379 
-392 GKLWYYVSY
+392 
-401 FEGEKELVGYI
+401 
-412 VSDFVQLGSIAQV
+412 
-425 YVSYVDENGT
+425 
-435 EFSGAYVTV
+435 
-444 STEEPMVAPEAKY
+444 
-457 VPEGYE
+457 
-463 PVEADPVQVTFVD
+463 
-476 GQPQPSVITFRY
+476 
-488 QKPEVRAE
+488 
-496 IKVHYMANGQEFATD
+496 EFASD
-511 TVTVTESDN
+511 TVTVTESN
-520 FIAPKEELVPA
+520 NTVSPKAELVPEGYTAVDA
-531 NYQPVSVEPVSI
+531 NPVTI
-543 TFTNGQPSLT
+543 TFENGAPAQT
-553 EVTFTYEKGE
+553 DVTFTYQRPE
-563 AAGTVNVHYVAD
+563 ATGTVNVHYVAD

-595 KPELVPADYS
+595 KAELVPEGYTA
-605 VVDANPV
+605 VDANPV
-612 TIPFE
+612 TI
-617 NGTATQTDVT
+617 T
-627 FTYQRPEAV
+627 FA
-636 ASVNV
+636 
-641 HYVAGNV
+641 
-648 EFATDTVEITE
+648 
-659 SNNTV
+659 
-664 SPKPELIPAGYSVV
+664 
-678 DANPVTIPFEN
+678 N

-696 VTFTYQRPEAT
+696 VTFTYQRPEAA

-716 GDVEFASDTVQITE
+716 DGAEFATDTVTVTE

-742 PEGYTALEANPVTV
+742 PEGYTA
-756 PFENGVPAQTDVTF
+756 
-770 TYQRPEATGM
+770 
-780 VNVHYVADGV
+780 
-790 EFASDTV
+790 
-797 TITESNNTVSPKPEL
+797 
-812 IPADY
+812 
-817 SVVDANP
+817 VDANP
-824 VTIPFENGAATQT
+824 VTITFANGAPTQT

-860 GQGNPLRDAVQTTVA
+860 GQGNPLQDAQQVTVA
-875 NGVYTDLS
+875 NGVYTDLRA
-883 VYQAAIDGYDCIGV
+883 YQAAIDGYDCIGV
-897 STNQLT
+897 SANQLT

-963 YMAVDVAPVT
+963 YTAVDVAPVT

-1005 FVDEKGNEIQQSLVV
+1005 FVDEKGSEIQQRLVV

-1052 ISQDGKANPDTVT
+1052 VSQDGKASPDTVT

-1137 ITFHLVSTSVKAT
+1137 ITFHLVSTSVK
-1150 VTVKYIATVLNTKD
+1150 
-1164 SNPIVTVE
+1164 STVE
-1172 QELSPGKTILQAESA
+1172 IHYLVTGSSDATMIASVKKELTPGKTVLEPDASVVPSGYEIVTDVPQSAEI
-1187 VLPDGYTLSEGNQ
+1187 T
-1200 PKEISVDDLGI
+1200 VDDLGI
-1211 ATPNVV
+1211 ATPNLVNFYCKKTQS
-1217 EFTCYYSKSD
+1217 EI
-1227 VSYTGYAVT
+1227 YTGYAVT

-1256 LAPNTLIYING
+1256 LAADTLIYING

-1286 DVGIVMDSDVRHITA
+1286 DVGIVKDSDVRHITA

-1313 EHPATPDQPTT
+1313 EHPATPDQPIT

-1464 NGVTWFYVNQN
+1464 NGVTWYYVNQN

-1510 SSSTSS
+1510 SGSTGS

-1555 KNTGVT
+1555 KNTGVS

-1614 GSVPWGLIGV
+1614 GTVPWGLIGA

-1659 AGTGT
+1659 AGNGT
-1664 QTGAAQ
+1664 QPTQ
-1670 NGSSQQAQNPY
+1670 NGSGTQAQNPY

-1697 QRQQSQNPTGTTN
+1697 QRPQSQNPNGTDN
-1710 PYARPSTSYGTQNNG
+1710 PYARPGTP
-1725 SSYGA
+1725 YGA
-1730 NGSNPS
+1730 NQGT
-1736 AVNGTG
+1736 ANGT
-1742 SAANPY
+1742 S
-1748 GGTSAYGSVNP
+1748 GGASTYGSSANP
-1759 YSPSNN
+1759 YSPANN
-1765 PYSNGSIVGSETKS
+1765 PYSSGSIVSSEPKP
-1779 SYGTETQRSSFAPAS
+1779 SYGAEAQRASFAPAS
-1794 QQPEERPAATAG
+1794 RQSEERPASAAG

-1817 PIETVS
+1817 PIEPANGGTEAPS
-1823 GETVQSGQP
+1823 
-1832 QASSAGS
+1832 QAQNSSADS
-1839 EEPRRRSTRMQRYH
+1839 EAPRRRSTRMQRYH

>member
-238 DSGST
+238 
-243 GDGGNT
+243 NP
-249 GDSGNSDSSTSGDI
+249 
-263 SSVEDWNS
+263 EP
-271 DAWKNNGNTDDTG
+271 
-284 NHDDSGNSGS
+284 
-294 STSGDISSVEDWNE
+294 E
-308 DAWKNSGNVDNS
+308 
-320 GNGGSTSQDTPK
+320 TPTQEPTK
-332 TGPESYGTYTPLNDV
+332 KGPEAYDNYTPLNDV
-347 PGYTVAEEGTIN
+347 PGYTVAEKGTIN
-359 FRATPKSGSDVTNVI
+359 FRATPKSGKDTVNVI
-374 SALSQ
+374 CTLNQ
-379 KTPVTVHGQVDVN
+379 KTPVTVHAQLDSE
-392 GKLWYYVSY
+392 GKHWYYVSY
-401 FEGEKELVGYI
+401 FGEDNKEQVGYI

-531 NYQPVSVEPVSI
+531 NYKAVSVEPVTI
-543 TFTNGQPSLT
+543 TFTNGQPSMT

-563 AAGTVNVHYVAD
+563 ATATVNVHYVAGD
-575 GVEFASDTVTVTE
+575 VEFASDTVQITE

-595 KPELVPADYS
+595 KPELIPADYS

-617 NGTATQTDVT
+617 KGTATRTDVT
-627 FTYQRPEAV
+627 FTYQRPEAT
-636 ASVNV
+636 AKVNV
-641 HYVAGNV
+641 HYVAGDV

-689 GAPTQTD
+689 GAATQTD
-696 VTFTYQRPEAT
+696 VTFTYQRPEAVA
-707 GTVNVHYVA
+707 TVNVHYVA
-716 GDVEFASDTVQITE
+716 DGAEFASDTVTVTE

-742 PEGYTALEANPVTV
+742 PEGYTAL
-756 PFENGVPAQTDVTF
+756 
-770 TYQRPEATGM
+770 
-780 VNVHYVADGV
+780 
-790 EFASDTV
+790 
-797 TITESNNTVSPKPEL
+797 
-812 IPADY
+812 
-817 SVVDANP
+817 DANP
-824 VTIPFENGAATQT
+824 VTITFENGAPTQT

-909 SPAEVFFT
+909 SPAEVIFT

-929 VYLAD
+929 VYMAD

-963 YMAVDVAPVT
+963 YTAVDVAPVT

-1005 FVDEKGNEIQQSLVV
+1005 FVDEKGSEIQQSLVV
-1020 SLENGTYGEADL
+1020 SLENGTYGEGDL

-1052 ISQDGKANPDTVT
+1052 TSQDGKANPDTVT

-1076 EVRYVDAIGE
+1076 EVRYVDAIGQ

-1132 LVVEP
+1132 LVAEP

-1150 VTVKYIATVLNTKD
+1150 VEVHYLVTGSSDEPMIASVKK
-1164 SNPIVTVE
+1164 
-1172 QELSPGKTILQAESA
+1172 ELTPGKTVLEPDPSVVPSGYEIVTDVPQSAEI
-1187 VLPDGYTLSEGNQ
+1187 T
-1200 PKEISVDDLGI
+1200 VDDLGI
-1211 ATPNVV
+1211 ATPNLVNFYCKKTQS
-1217 EFTCYYSKSD
+1217 EI
-1227 VSYTGYAVT
+1227 YTGYAVT

-1286 DVGIVMDSDVRHITA
+1286 DVGIVKDSDVRHITA

-1313 EHPATPDQPTT
+1313 EHPTTPDQPTT
-1324 SVAGYYITT
+1324 SVEGYYITT
-1333 AEGVPLRYGPNAYTA
+1333 ADGVPLRYGPNAYTA

-1358 VYVTQQQTVN
+1358 VYVQQQQTVN
-1368 GVDWYVAYYNGNA
+1368 GVSWYVVFYNGNA

-1387 QMLRKMTEAEIN
+1387 QMLRRMTDAEVA

-1614 GSVPWGLIGV
+1614 GTVPWGLIGA

-1659 AGTGT
+1659 AGNGT
-1664 QTGAAQ
+1664 QPTQ
-1670 NGSSQQAQNPY
+1670 NGSGTQAQNPY

-1748 GGTSAYGSVNP
+1748 GGTSAYGSTNP

-1765 PYSNGSIVGSETKS
+1765 PYSNGSIVGSEQKS

>member
-114 QDVTTAD
+114 QDVTAAD

-156 APVNGTITILYATE
+156 APVNGTVHIYYITQ
-170 DMQQLLDDT
+170 DWQQLLDDT

-193 RQGEIPGYEAVD
+193 RQGEISGYEMID
-205 ASPQTVTVYE
+205 STPQTVTVNN
-215 DGSVSGDV
+215 DGTVSGDV

-238 DSGST
+238 DTGNTGDAGNTGDTGNTGDAGNTGDTGST
-243 GDGGNT
+243 GDAGNT
-249 GDSGNSDSSTSGDI
+249 GDSGNTG
-263 SSVEDWNS
+263 
-271 DAWKNNGNTDDTG
+271 DTG
-284 NHDDSGNSGS
+284 NP
-294 STSGDISSVEDWNE
+294 EPE
-308 DAWKNSGNVDNS
+308 
-320 GNGGSTSQDTPK
+320 TPTQEPTK
-332 TGPESYGTYTPLNDV
+332 KGPEAYDNYTPLNDV
-347 PGYTVAEEGTIN
+347 PGYTVAEKGTIN
-359 FRATPKSGSDVTNVI
+359 FRATPKSGKDTVNVI
-374 SALSQ
+374 CTLNQ
-379 KTPVTVHGQVDVN
+379 KTPVTVHAQLDSE
-392 GKLWYYVSY
+392 GKHWYYVSY
-401 FEGEKELVGYI
+401 FGEDNKEQVGYI

-463 PVEADPVQVTFVD
+463 PVEAGPVQVTFVD

-531 NYQPVSVEPVSI
+531 NYKAVSVEPVTI

-563 AAGTVNVHYVAD
+563 ATATVNVHYVAGD
-575 GVEFASDTVTVTE
+575 
-588 SNNTVSP
+588 
-595 KPELVPADYS
+595 
-605 VVDANPV
+605 
-612 TIPFE
+612 
-617 NGTATQTDVT
+617 
-627 FTYQRPEAV
+627 
-636 ASVNV
+636 
-641 HYVAGNV
+641 V

-689 GAPTQTD
+689 GAATQTDVTFTYQRPEAVATVNVHYVAGDVEFASDTVEITESNNTVSPKPELIPTGYSVVDANPVTIPFENGAATQTD

-707 GTVNVHYVA
+707 ATVNVHYVA

-730 SNNTVSPKAELV
+730 SNNTVSPKPELV
-742 PEGYTALEANPVTV
+742 P
-756 PFENGVPAQTDVTF
+756 
-770 TYQRPEATGM
+770 
-780 VNVHYVADGV
+780 
-790 EFASDTV
+790 
-797 TITESNNTVSPKPEL
+797 
-812 IPADY
+812 ADY
-817 SVVDANP
+817 TVVDANP
-824 VTIPFENGAATQT
+824 VNIPFENGAATQT

-909 SPAEVFFT
+909 SPAEVIFT

-929 VYLAD
+929 VYMAD

-948 GENTVSPDASLVPSD
+948 GENTVAPDASLVPSD
-963 YMAVDVAPVT
+963 YTAVDVAPVT

-1005 FVDEKGNEIQQSLVV
+1005 FVDEKGSEIQQSLVV

-1052 ISQDGKANPDTVT
+1052 VSQDGKASPDTVT

-1137 ITFHLVSTSVKAT
+1137 ITFHLVSTSVK
-1150 VTVKYIATVLNTKD
+1150 
-1164 SNPIVTVE
+1164 STVE
-1172 QELSPGKTILQAESA
+1172 IHYLVTGSSDATMIASVKKELTPGKTVLEPDASVVPSGYEIVTDVPQSAEI
-1187 VLPDGYTLSEGNQ
+1187 T
-1200 PKEISVDDLGI
+1200 VDDLGI
-1211 ATPNVV
+1211 ATPNLVNFYCKKTQS
-1217 EFTCYYSKSD
+1217 EI
-1227 VSYTGYAVT
+1227 YTGYAVT

-1286 DVGIVMDSDVRHITA
+1286 DVGIVKDSDVRHITA

-1464 NGVTWFYVNQN
+1464 NGVTWYYVNQN
-1475 GTMGWVHGDYF
+1475 GTMGWIHGDYF

-1742 SAANPY
+1742 STANPY
-1748 GGTSAYGSVNP
+1748 GGTSAYGSTNP

-1823 GETVQSGQP
+1823 GETAQSGQP

>member
-114 QDVTTAD
+114 QDVMTAD

-156 APVNGTITILYATE
+156 APVNGTVHIYYITQ
-170 DMQQLLDDT
+170 DWQQLLDDT

-193 RQGEIPGYEAVD
+193 RQGEISGYEMID
-205 ASPQTVTVYE
+205 STPQTVTVYE

-223 IFYMRPVSAPGGDTG
+223 IFYMRPVSAPGGDSGDTGNTG
-238 DSGST
+238 DAGNTGDTGNTGDAGNTGDTGST
-243 GDGGNT
+243 GDAGNT
-249 GDSGNSDSSTSGDI
+249 GDSGNIG
-263 SSVEDWNS
+263 
-271 DAWKNNGNTDDTG
+271 DTG
-284 NHDDSGNSGS
+284 NP
-294 STSGDISSVEDWNE
+294 EPE
-308 DAWKNSGNVDNS
+308 
-320 GNGGSTSQDTPK
+320 TPTQEPTK
-332 TGPESYGTYTPLNDV
+332 KGPEAYDNYTPLNDV
-347 PGYTVAEEGTIN
+347 PGYTVAEKGTIN
-359 FRATPKSGSDVTNVI
+359 FRATPKSGKDTVNVI
-374 SALSQ
+374 CTLNQ
-379 KTPVTVHGQVDVN
+379 KTPVTVHAQLDSE
-392 GKLWYYVSY
+392 GKHWYYVSY
-401 FEGEKELVGYI
+401 FGEDNKEQVGYI

-463 PVEADPVQVTFVD
+463 PVEADPVQVAFVD

-488 QKPEVRAE
+488 QKPEARAE
-496 IKVHYMANGQEFATD
+496 IKVHYVANGQEFATD

-520 FIAPKEELVPA
+520 FVAPKEELVPA

-563 AAGTVNVHYVAD
+563 A
-575 GVEFASDTVTVTE
+575 
-588 SNNTVSP
+588 
-595 KPELVPADYS
+595 
-605 VVDANPV
+605 
-612 TIPFE
+612 
-617 NGTATQTDVT
+617 TAT
-627 FTYQRPEAV
+627 
-636 ASVNV
+636 VNV

-689 GAPTQTD
+689 GAATQTD
-696 VTFTYQRPEAT
+696 VTFTYQRPEAVA
-707 GTVNVHYVA
+707 TVNVHYVA

-730 SNNTVSPKAELV
+730 SNNTVSPKPELV
-742 PEGYTALEANPVTV
+742 PADYSVVDANPVTI
-756 PFENGVPAQTDVTF
+756 PFENGAATQTDVTF
-770 TYQRPEATGM
+770 TYQRPEATGT

-790 EFASDTV
+790 EFATDTV
-797 TITESNNTVSPKPEL
+797 TVTESNNTVSPKPEL

-843 AAPVIP
+843 AAPAVP

-860 GQGNPLRDAVQTTVA
+860 GQGNPLQDAVQTTVT

-963 YMAVDVAPVT
+963 YTAVDVAPVT

-1005 FVDEKGNEIQQSLVV
+1005 FVDEKGSEIQQSLVV

-1052 ISQDGKANPDTVT
+1052 VSQDGKANPDTVT

-1076 EVRYVDAIGE
+1076 EVRYVDAIGQ

-1137 ITFHLVSTSVKAT
+1137 ITFHLVSTSVK
-1150 VTVKYIATVLNTKD
+1150 
-1164 SNPIVTVE
+1164 STVE
-1172 QELSPGKTILQAESA
+1172 IHYLVTGSSDATMIASVKKELTPGKTVLEPDPSVVPSGYEIVTDVPQSAEI
-1187 VLPDGYTLSEGNQ
+1187 T
-1200 PKEISVDDLGI
+1200 VDDLGI
-1211 ATPNVV
+1211 ATPNLVNFYCKKTQS
-1217 EFTCYYSKSD
+1217 EI
-1227 VSYTGYAVT
+1227 YTGYAVT

-1286 DVGIVMDSDVRHITA
+1286 DVGIVKDSDVRHISA

-1313 EHPATPDQPTT
+1313 EHPTTPDQPTT
-1324 SVAGYYITT
+1324 SVEGYYITT
-1333 AEGVPLRYGPNAYTA
+1333 ADGVPLRYGPNAYTA

-1358 VYVTQQQTVN
+1358 VYVQQQQTVN
-1368 GVDWYVAYYNGNA
+1368 GVSWYVAYYNGNA

-1387 QMLRKMTEAEIN
+1387 QMLRRMTDAEVA

-1464 NGVTWFYVNQN
+1464 NGVTWYYVNQN
-1475 GTMGWVHGDYF
+1475 GTMGWIHGDYF

-1510 SSSTSS
+1510 SGSSTSG
-1516 STNKDNTSGNT
+1516 NKDNTSGNT

-1710 PYARPSTSYGTQNNG
+1710 PYARPSTPYGTQNNG

-1742 SAANPY
+1742 STANPY
-1748 GGTSAYGSVNP
+1748 GGTSAYGSTSP

-1765 PYSNGSIVGSETKS
+1765 PYSNGSIVGSEQKS

-1817 PIETVS
+1817 PIETIS
-1823 GETVQSGQP
+1823 GETAQFGQP

-1853 AAEEEDQN
+1853 AAEEEEQN

>member
-223 IFYMRPVSAPGGDTG
+223 IFYMRPVSNPGGDTG

-243 GDGGNT
+243 GDAGNT
-249 GDSGNSDSSTSGDI
+249 GDSGNTGDAGNTG
-263 SSVEDWNS
+263 D
-271 DAWKNNGNTDDTG
+271 NGNTGDTG
-284 NHDDSGNSGS
+284 NSGDSGSA
-294 STSGDISSVEDWNE
+294 GDTGNTG
-308 DAWKNSGNVDNS
+308 DAGNTGDN
-320 GNGGSTSQDTPK
+320 GNTGDTGSTGSQEPPK
-332 TGPESYGTYTPLNDV
+332 TGPESYENGTYTPMNDV
-347 PGYTVAEEGTIN
+347 PGYTVAKEGTIN
-359 FRATPKSGSDVTNVI
+359 FRSTPKTPEGNGNVI

-379 KTPVTVHGQVDVN
+379 KTPVTVHGQLELN

-401 FEGEKELVGYI
+401 FGDGKEQVGYI
-412 VSDFVQLGSIAQV
+412 VSDFVKLGSIGQV

-463 PVEADPVQVTFVD
+463 PVEADPVQVAFVD

-531 NYQPVSVEPVSI
+531 NYKAVSVEPVTI
-543 TFTNGQPSLT
+543 TFTNGQPSMT

-563 AAGTVNVHYVAD
+563 A
-575 GVEFASDTVTVTE
+575 
-588 SNNTVSP
+588 
-595 KPELVPADYS
+595 
-605 VVDANPV
+605 
-612 TIPFE
+612 
-617 NGTATQTDVT
+617 TAT
-627 FTYQRPEAV
+627 
-636 ASVNV
+636 VNV

-689 GAPTQTD
+689 GTATQTD
-696 VTFTYQRPEAT
+696 VTFTYQRPEAVA
-707 GTVNVHYVA
+707 TVNVHYVA
-716 GDVEFASDTVQITE
+716 DGVEFASDTVQITE
-730 SNNTVSPKAELV
+730 SNNTVSPKPELV
-742 PEGYTALEANPVTV
+742 PAGYSVVDANPVTI
-756 PFENGVPAQTDVTF
+756 PFENGAATQTDVTF
-770 TYQRPEATGM
+770 TYQRPEAVAT
-780 VNVHYVADGV
+780 VNVHYVAGNV
-790 EFASDTV
+790 EFATDTV
-797 TITESNNTVSPKPEL
+797 QITESNNTVSPKPEL
-812 IPADY
+812 VPADY

-824 VTIPFENGAATQT
+824 VTIPFENGAATRTDVTFTYQRPEATATVNVHYVAGDVEFASDTVEITESNNTVSPKPELVPADYTVVDANPVTIPFENGAATRT

-897 STNQLT
+897 SANQLT
-903 VENGVA
+903 VENGA
-909 SPAEVFFT
+909 ANPAEVIFT

-929 VYLAD
+929 VYMAD

-948 GENTVSPDASLVPSD
+948 GENTVAPDASLVPSD
-963 YMAVDVAPVT
+963 YTALDVAPVT
-973 VTLYEDGSVE
+973 VKLYEDGSVE
-983 PQTVTFTYQKPQ
+983 PQTVTFTYEKPQ

-1052 ISQDGKANPDTVT
+1052 TSQDGKANPDTVT

-1076 EVRYVDAIGE
+1076 EVRYVDAIGQ

-1132 LVVEP
+1132 LVAEP

-1150 VTVKYIATVLNTKD
+1150 VEVHYLVTGSSDATMIASVKK
-1164 SNPIVTVE
+1164 
-1172 QELSPGKTILQAESA
+1172 ELTPGKTVLEPDPSVVPSGYEIVTDVPQSAEI
-1187 VLPDGYTLSEGNQ
+1187 T
-1200 PKEISVDDLGI
+1200 VDDLGI
-1211 ATPNVV
+1211 ATPNLVNFYCKKTQS
-1217 EFTCYYSKSD
+1217 EI
-1227 VSYTGYAVT
+1227 YTGYAVT

-1256 LAPNTLIYING
+1256 LTANTLIYING

-1286 DVGIVMDSDVRHITA
+1286 DVGIVKDSDVRHISA

-1464 NGVTWFYVNQN
+1464 NGVTWYYVNQN
-1475 GTMGWVHGDYF
+1475 GTMGWIHGDYF

-1561 TTTSYAPF
+1561 ATTSYAPF

-1664 QTGAAQ
+1664 QTGASQ
-1670 NGSSQQAQNPY
+1670 SGSSQQAQNPY

-1710 PYARPSTSYGTQNNG
+1710 PYARPSTPYGTQNNG

-1742 SAANPY
+1742 STANPY
-1748 GGTSAYGSVNP
+1748 GGTSAYGSTNP

>member
-238 DSGST
+238 DTGNTGDAGNTGDTGNTGDAGNTGDTGST
-243 GDGGNT
+243 GDAGNT
-249 GDSGNSDSSTSGDI
+249 GDSGNTG
-263 SSVEDWNS
+263 
-271 DAWKNNGNTDDTG
+271 DTG
-284 NHDDSGNSGS
+284 NP
-294 STSGDISSVEDWNE
+294 EPE
-308 DAWKNSGNVDNS
+308 
-320 GNGGSTSQDTPK
+320 TPTQEPTK
-332 TGPESYGTYTPLNDV
+332 KGPEAYDNYTPLNDV
-347 PGYTVAEEGTIN
+347 PGYTVAEKGTIN
-359 FRATPKSGSDVTNVI
+359 FRATPKSGKDTVNVI
-374 SALSQ
+374 CTLNQ
-379 KTPVTVHGQVDVN
+379 KTPVTVHAQLDSE
-392 GKLWYYVSY
+392 GKHWYYVSY
-401 FEGEKELVGYI
+401 FGDNGKEQVGYI

-435 EFSGAYVTV
+435 EFSGAYVSV

-496 IKVHYMANGQEFATD
+496 IKVHYVANGQEFATD

-563 AAGTVNVHYVAD
+563 A
-575 GVEFASDTVTVTE
+575 
-588 SNNTVSP
+588 
-595 KPELVPADYS
+595 
-605 VVDANPV
+605 
-612 TIPFE
+612 
-617 NGTATQTDVT
+617 TAT
-627 FTYQRPEAV
+627 
-636 ASVNV
+636 VNV

-664 SPKPELIPAGYSVV
+664 SPKPELVPAGYSVV

-689 GAPTQTD
+689 GAATQTD
-696 VTFTYQRPEAT
+696 VTFTYQRPEAVA
-707 GTVNVHYVA
+707 TVNVHYVA
-716 GDVEFASDTVQITE
+716 GDVEFATDTVE
-730 SNNTVSPKAELV
+730 
-742 PEGYTALEANPVTV
+742 
-756 PFENGVPAQTDVTF
+756 
-770 TYQRPEATGM
+770 
-780 VNVHYVADGV
+780 
-790 EFASDTV
+790 
-797 TITESNNTVSPKPEL
+797 ITESNNTVSPKPEL

-883 VYQAAIDGYDCIGV
+883 AYQAAIDGYDCIGV
-897 STNQLT
+897 SANQLT

-929 VYLAD
+929 VYMAD

-948 GENTVSPDASLVPSD
+948 GENTVAPDASLVPSD
-963 YMAVDVAPVT
+963 YTALDVAPVT

-1005 FVDEKGNEIQQSLVV
+1005 FVDEKGSEIQQSLVV

-1052 ISQDGKANPDTVT
+1052 VSQDGKASPDTVT

-1132 LVVEP
+1132 LVAEP

-1150 VTVKYIATVLNTKD
+1150 VEVHYLVTGSSDATMIASVKK
-1164 SNPIVTVE
+1164 
-1172 QELSPGKTILQAESA
+1172 ELTPGKTVLKPDSSVVPSGYEIVTDVPQSAEI
-1187 VLPDGYTLSEGNQ
+1187 T
-1200 PKEISVDDLGI
+1200 VDDLGI
-1211 ATPNVV
+1211 ATPNLVNFYCKKTQS
-1217 EFTCYYSKSD
+1217 EI
-1227 VSYTGYAVT
+1227 YTGYAVT

-1286 DVGIVMDSDVRHITA
+1286 DVGIVKDSDVRHITA

-1313 EHPATPDQPTT
+1313 EHPTTPDQPTT
-1324 SVAGYYITT
+1324 SVEGYYITT
-1333 AEGVPLRYGPNAYTA
+1333 ADGVPLRYGPNAYTA

-1358 VYVTQQQTVN
+1358 VYVQQQQTVN
-1368 GVDWYVAYYNGNA
+1368 GVSWYVVFYNGNA

-1387 QMLRKMTEAEIN
+1387 QMLRRMTDAEVA

-1464 NGVTWFYVNQN
+1464 NGVTWYYVNQN
-1475 GTMGWVHGDYF
+1475 GTMGWIHGDYF

-1510 SSSTSS
+1510 SGSSTSG
-1516 STNKDNTSGNT
+1516 NKDNTSGNT

-1710 PYARPSTSYGTQNNG
+1710 PYARPSTPYGTQNNG

-1748 GGTSAYGSVNP
+1748 GGTSAYGSTNP

-1765 PYSNGSIVGSETKS
+1765 PYSNGSIVGSEQKS

>member
-114 QDVTTAD
+114 QDVTAAD

-141 GSCYVYLSTQQLPQA
+141 GACYVYLSTQQIPQA

-223 IFYMRPVSAPGGDTG
+223 IFYMRPVSNPGGDSGDTGNTG
-238 DSGST
+238 DAGNTGDTGNTGDAGNTGDTGST
-243 GDGGNT
+243 GDAGNT
-249 GDSGNSDSSTSGDI
+249 GDSGNTG
-263 SSVEDWNS
+263 
-271 DAWKNNGNTDDTG
+271 DTG
-284 NHDDSGNSGS
+284 NP
-294 STSGDISSVEDWNE
+294 EPE
-308 DAWKNSGNVDNS
+308 
-320 GNGGSTSQDTPK
+320 TPTQEPTK
-332 TGPESYGTYTPLNDV
+332 KGPESYGTYTPLNDV

-563 AAGTVNVHYVAD
+563 ATATVNVHYVA
-575 GVEFASDTVTVTE
+575 GNVEFATDTVEITE

-595 KPELVPADYS
+595 KAELVPEGYS

-617 NGTATQTDVT
+617 NGTATRTEVT

-636 ASVNV
+636 ATVNV
-641 HYVAGNV
+641 HYVAGDV
-648 EFATDTVEITE
+648 EFASDTVQITE

-689 GAPTQTD
+689 GA
-696 VTFTYQRPEAT
+696 AT
-707 GTVNVHYVA
+707 
-716 GDVEFASDTVQITE
+716 
-730 SNNTVSPKAELV
+730 
-742 PEGYTALEANPVTV
+742 
-756 PFENGVPAQTDVTF
+756 QTDVTF

-797 TITESNNTVSPKPEL
+797 TVTESNNTVSPKAELVPEGYT
-812 IPADY
+812 A
-817 SVVDANP
+817 VDANP
-824 VTIPFENGAATQT
+824 VTITFANGAATQT

-909 SPAEVFFT
+909 SPAEVIFT

-929 VYLAD
+929 VYMAD

-948 GENTVSPDASLVPSD
+948 GENTVAPDASLVPSD
-963 YMAVDVAPVT
+963 YTALDVAPVT

-983 PQTVTFTYQKPQ
+983 PQTVTFTYEKPQ

-1020 SLENGTYGEADL
+1020 SLENGTYGEGDL

-1041 YTYQGV
+1041 YTYQGI

-1052 ISQDGKANPDTVT
+1052 TSQDGKANPDTVT

-1076 EVRYVDAIGE
+1076 EVRYVDAIGQ

-1137 ITFHLVSTSVKAT
+1137 ITFHLVSTSVK
-1150 VTVKYIATVLNTKD
+1150 
-1164 SNPIVTVE
+1164 STVE
-1172 QELSPGKTILQAESA
+1172 IHYLVTGSSDATMIASVKKELTPGKTVLEPDPSVVPSGYEIVTDVPQSAEI
-1187 VLPDGYTLSEGNQ
+1187 T
-1200 PKEISVDDLGI
+1200 VDDLGI
-1211 ATPNVV
+1211 ATPNLVNFYCKKTQS
-1217 EFTCYYSKSD
+1217 EI
-1227 VSYTGYAVT
+1227 YTGYAVT

-1286 DVGIVMDSDVRHITA
+1286 DVGIVKDSDVRHITA

-1313 EHPATPDQPTT
+1313 EHPTTPDQPTT

-1358 VYVTQQQTVN
+1358 VYVQQQQTVN
-1368 GVDWYVAYYNGNA
+1368 GVSWYVVFYNGNA

-1464 NGVTWFYVNQN
+1464 NGVTWYYVNQN

-1510 SSSTSS
+1510 SGSSTSG
-1516 STNKDNTSGNT
+1516 NKDNTSGNT

-1748 GGTSAYGSVNP
+1748 GGTSAYGSTNP

-1765 PYSNGSIVGSETKS
+1765 PYSNGSIVGSEQKS

>member
-105 ADKTAPVSQ
+105 GDQTAPVSQ

-249 GDSGNSDSSTSGDI
+249 GDSGNTGDAGNTGDSGNTGDAGNTG
-263 SSVEDWNS
+263 D
-271 DAWKNNGNTDDTG
+271 NGNTGDTG
-284 NHDDSGNSGS
+284 NRGDSGSTGDMGNSGDAGN
-294 STSGDISSVEDWNE
+294 TGDN
-308 DAWKNSGNVDNS
+308 GNTGDT
-320 GNGGSTSQDTPK
+320 GSTEPQEPAK

-347 PGYTVAEEGTIN
+347 PGYTVAKEGTIN
-359 FRATPKSGSDVTNVI
+359 FRATPKSGKDVTNVI

-379 KTPVTVHGQVDVN
+379 KTPVTVHGQVDVD
-392 GKLWYYVSY
+392 GKQWYYVSY
-401 FEGEKELVGYI
+401 FEGEKEQVGYI

-457 VPEGYE
+457 VPEDYE
-463 PVEADPVQVTFVD
+463 PVEADPVQVAFVD

-531 NYQPVSVEPVSI
+531 NYKAVSVEPVTI
-543 TFTNGQPSLT
+543 TFTNGQPSMT

-563 AAGTVNVHYVAD
+563 ATATVNVHYVAGD
-575 GVEFASDTVTVTE
+575 VEFAS
-588 SNNTVSP
+588 
-595 KPELVPADYS
+595 
-605 VVDANPV
+605 
-612 TIPFE
+612 
-617 NGTATQTDVT
+617 
-627 FTYQRPEAV
+627 
-636 ASVNV
+636 
-641 HYVAGNV
+641 
-648 EFATDTVEITE
+648 DTVEITE

-664 SPKPELIPAGYSVV
+664 SPKPELVPAGYSVV

-689 GAPTQTD
+689 GA
-696 VTFTYQRPEAT
+696 AT
-707 GTVNVHYVA
+707 
-716 GDVEFASDTVQITE
+716 
-730 SNNTVSPKAELV
+730 
-742 PEGYTALEANPVTV
+742 
-756 PFENGVPAQTDVTF
+756 
-770 TYQRPEATGM
+770 R
-780 VNVHYVADGV
+780 
-790 EFASDTV
+790 
-797 TITESNNTVSPKPEL
+797 
-812 IPADY
+812 
-817 SVVDANP
+817 
-824 VTIPFENGAATQT
+824 T

-860 GQGNPLRDAVQTTVA
+860 GQGNPLRDAAQTTVA

-909 SPAEVFFT
+909 SPAEVIFT
-917 YQRKPVNGKVRV
+917 YQRVSSMVNVHYVAG
-929 VYLAD
+929 
-934 GVEFSNEE
+934 GVEFASDTVEITESN
-942 RQLTVL
+942 
-948 GENTVSPDASLVPSD
+948 NTISPKPELVPTD
-963 YMAVDVAPVT
+963 YTVVDANPVT
-973 VTLYEDGSVE
+973 VSFVNGVPSMTD
-983 PQTVTFTYQKPQ
+983 VTFTYEMPQ
-995 TPTAANVTFR
+995 TPTTANVTFR
-1005 FVDEKGNEIQQSLVV
+1005 FVDEKGNEIQPSYVA
-1020 SLENGTYGEADL
+1020 SLENDTYTKEKL
-1032 AEYRAEIKG
+1032 ETEYKAKIGG
-1041 YTYQGV
+1041 YDYQDV
-1047 SAGQV
+1047 VPNQLIV
-1052 ISQDGKANPDTVT
+1052 ENGKATSDTVT

-1086 QVMGSPEYIE
+1086 QVIGSPEYIE

-1137 ITFHLVSTSVKAT
+1137 ITFHLVSTSVK
-1150 VTVKYIATVLNTKD
+1150 
-1164 SNPIVTVE
+1164 STVE
-1172 QELSPGKTILQAESA
+1172 IHYLVTGSSDATMIASVKKELTPGKTVLEPDASVVPSGYELVTDVPQSAEI
-1187 VLPDGYTLSEGNQ
+1187 T
-1200 PKEISVDDLGI
+1200 VDDLGI
-1211 ATPNVV
+1211 ATPNLVNFYCKKTQS
-1217 EFTCYYSKSD
+1217 EI
-1227 VSYTGYAVT
+1227 YTGYAVT

-1249 DSSVKKL
+1249 DNSVKKL

-1286 DVGIVMDSDVRHITA
+1286 DVGIVKDSDVRHITA

-1464 NGVTWFYVNQN
+1464 NGVTWYYVNQN
-1475 GTMGWVHGDYF
+1475 GTMGWIHGDYF

-1510 SSSTSS
+1510 SGSSTSGN
-1516 STNKDNTSGNT
+1516 TDNTSGNT

-1614 GSVPWGLIGV
+1614 GSVPWGLIGA

-1650 ARAAASRRA
+1650 ARVAASRRA

-1670 NGSSQQAQNPY
+1670 SGSSQQAQNLY

-1697 QRQQSQNPTGTTN
+1697 QRQQNQNPTGTEN
-1710 PYARPSTSYGTQNNG
+1710 PYARPGTP
-1725 SSYGA
+1725 YGA
-1730 NGSNPS
+1730 NGMNQGTS
-1736 AVNGTG
+1736 NGTG
-1742 SAANPY
+1742 SGANPY
-1748 GGTSAYGSVNP
+1748 SGTSAYGSSANP
-1759 YSPSNN
+1759 YSPVSN
-1765 PYSNGSIVGSETKS
+1765 PYSSGSIVDGEQKP
-1779 SYGTETQRSSFAPAS
+1779 SYGAEARHTSFAPAS
-1794 QQPEERPAATAG
+1794 QQAERPASAAG

-1817 PIETVS
+1817 PIEPVS
-1823 GETVQSGQP
+1823 GETAQPGQA
-1832 QASSAGS
+1832 QAASAGS
-1839 EEPRRRSTRMQRYH
+1839 EAPRRRSTRMQRYH

>member
-1 MFGTQSYGRRGLALL
+1 M
-16 TSLLLILLQL
+16 
-26 AAPLGA
+26 
-32 LATETADVPAV
+32 
-43 YVSYTDA
+43 
-50 NGLTG
+50 
-55 SAMGQLA
+55 
-62 VGEDGVTYYWAQ
+62 
-74 TMDSPTWPLQITVG
+74 
-88 VADGSPYFYN
+88 
-98 VTYLWWN
+98 
-105 ADKTAPVSQ
+105 
-114 QDVTTAD
+114 
-121 ATQAVALVEFYRN
+121 
-134 EEKTDYA
+134 
-141 GSCYVYLSTQQLPQA
+141 
-156 APVNGTITILYATE
+156 TIT
-170 DMQQLLDDT
+170 
-179 RYDVAPGVYQFTPD
+179 
-193 RQGEIPGYEAVD
+193 
-205 ASPQTVTVYE
+205 
-215 DGSVSGDV
+215 
-223 IFYMRPVSAPGGDTG
+223 
-238 DSGST
+238 
-243 GDGGNT
+243 
-249 GDSGNSDSSTSGDI
+249 
-263 SSVEDWNS
+263 
-271 DAWKNNGNTDDTG
+271 
-284 NHDDSGNSGS
+284 
-294 STSGDISSVEDWNE
+294 
-308 DAWKNSGNVDNS
+308 
-320 GNGGSTSQDTPK
+320 
-332 TGPESYGTYTPLNDV
+332 
-347 PGYTVAEEGTIN
+347 
-359 FRATPKSGSDVTNVI
+359 
-374 SALSQ
+374 
-379 KTPVTVHGQVDVN
+379 
-392 GKLWYYVSY
+392 
-401 FEGEKELVGYI
+401 
-412 VSDFVQLGSIAQV
+412 
-425 YVSYVDENGT
+425 
-435 EFSGAYVTV
+435 
-444 STEEPMVAPEAKY
+444 
-457 VPEGYE
+457 
-463 PVEADPVQVTFVD
+463 
-476 GQPQPSVITFRY
+476 
-488 QKPEVRAE
+488 
-496 IKVHYMANGQEFATD
+496 
-511 TVTVTESDN
+511 
-520 FIAPKEELVPA
+520 
-531 NYQPVSVEPVSI
+531 
-543 TFTNGQPSLT
+543 
-553 EVTFTYEKGE
+553 
-563 AAGTVNVHYVAD
+563 
-575 GVEFASDTVTVTE
+575 
-588 SNNTVSP
+588 
-595 KPELVPADYS
+595 
-605 VVDANPV
+605 
-612 TIPFE
+612 
-617 NGTATQTDVT
+617 
-627 FTYQRPEAV
+627 
-636 ASVNV
+636 
-641 HYVAGNV
+641 
-648 EFATDTVEITE
+648 
-659 SNNTV
+659 
-664 SPKPELIPAGYSVV
+664 
-678 DANPVTIPFEN
+678 FEN
-689 GAPTQTD
+689 GAP
-696 VTFTYQRPEAT
+696 
-707 GTVNVHYVA
+707 
-716 GDVEFASDTVQITE
+716 
-730 SNNTVSPKAELV
+730 
-742 PEGYTALEANPVTV
+742 
-756 PFENGVPAQTDVTF
+756 
-770 TYQRPEATGM
+770 
-780 VNVHYVADGV
+780 
-790 EFASDTV
+790 
-797 TITESNNTVSPKPEL
+797 
-812 IPADY
+812 
-817 SVVDANP
+817 
-824 VTIPFENGAATQT
+824 TQT

-860 GQGNPLRDAVQTTVA
+860 GQGNPLQDAQQVTVA

-883 VYQAAIDGYDCIGV
+883 AYQAAIDGYDCIGV
-897 STNQLT
+897 SANQLT

-963 YMAVDVAPVT
+963 YTAVDVAPVT

-1005 FVDEKGNEIQQSLVV
+1005 FVDEKGSEIQQSLVV

-1052 ISQDGKANPDTVT
+1052 VSQDGKASPDTVT

-1137 ITFHLVSTSVKAT
+1137 ITFHLVSTSVK
-1150 VTVKYIATVLNTKD
+1150 
-1164 SNPIVTVE
+1164 STVE
-1172 QELSPGKTILQAESA
+1172 IHYLVTGSSDATMIASVKKELTPGKTVLEPDASVVPSGYEIVTDVPQSAEI
-1187 VLPDGYTLSEGNQ
+1187 T
-1200 PKEISVDDLGI
+1200 VDDLGI
-1211 ATPNVV
+1211 ATPNLVNFYCKKTQS
-1217 EFTCYYSKSD
+1217 EI
-1227 VSYTGYAVT
+1227 YTGYAVT

-1256 LAPNTLIYING
+1256 LAADTLIYING

-1286 DVGIVMDSDVRHITA
+1286 DVGIVKDSDVRHITA

-1464 NGVTWFYVNQN
+1464 NGVTWYYVNQN
-1475 GTMGWVHGDYF
+1475 GTMGWIHGDYF

-1555 KNTGVT
+1555 KNTGVS

-1614 GSVPWGLIGV
+1614 GTVPWGLIGA

-1640 NQNKKRRAAA
+1640 NQNKKRRVAA

-1659 AGTGT
+1659 AGNGT
-1664 QTGAAQ
+1664 QPTQ
-1670 NGSSQQAQNPY
+1670 NGSGTQAQNPY

-1697 QRQQSQNPTGTTN
+1697 QRPQSQNPNGTAN
-1710 PYARPSTSYGTQNNG
+1710 PYARPGTPYGNQNG
-1725 SSYGA
+1725 VSSNGA
-1730 NGSNPS
+1730 NVTN
-1736 AVNGTG
+1736 ATNGMNSG
-1742 SAANPY
+1742 AANGANPY
-1748 GGTSAYGSVNP
+1748 GGSANP
-1759 YSPSNN
+1759 YSSVSN
-1765 PYSNGSIVGSETKS
+1765 PYSSGSIVSSEPKP
-1779 SYGTETQRSSFAPAS
+1779 SYGTEAQRASFAPAS
-1794 QQPEERPAATAG
+1794 RQSEERPASAAG

-1817 PIETVS
+1817 PIEPANGGTEAPS
-1823 GETVQSGQP
+1823 
-1832 QASSAGS
+1832 QAQNSSADS
-1839 EEPRRRSTRMQRYH
+1839 EAPRRRSTRMQRYH

>member
-114 QDVTTAD
+114 QDVTAAD

-156 APVNGTITILYATE
+156 APVNGTVHIYYITQ
-170 DMQQLLDDT
+170 DWQQLLDDT

-193 RQGEIPGYEAVD
+193 RQGEISGYEMID
-205 ASPQTVTVYE
+205 STPQTVTVNN
-215 DGSVSGDV
+215 DGTVSGDV

-238 DSGST
+238 DTGNTGDAGNTGDTGNTGDAGNTGDTGST
-243 GDGGNT
+243 GDAGNT
-249 GDSGNSDSSTSGDI
+249 GDSGNTG
-263 SSVEDWNS
+263 
-271 DAWKNNGNTDDTG
+271 DTG
-284 NHDDSGNSGS
+284 NP
-294 STSGDISSVEDWNE
+294 EPE
-308 DAWKNSGNVDNS
+308 
-320 GNGGSTSQDTPK
+320 TPTQEPTK
-332 TGPESYGTYTPLNDV
+332 KGPEAYDNYTPLNDV
-347 PGYTVAEEGTIN
+347 PGYTVAEKGTIN
-359 FRATPKSGSDVTNVI
+359 FRATPKSGKDTVNVI
-374 SALSQ
+374 CTLNQ
-379 KTPVTVHGQVDVN
+379 KTPVTVHAQLDSE
-392 GKLWYYVSY
+392 GKHWYYVSY
-401 FEGEKELVGYI
+401 FGEDNKEQVGYI

-463 PVEADPVQVTFVD
+463 PVEAGPVQVTFVD

-531 NYQPVSVEPVSI
+531 NYKAVSVEPVTI

-563 AAGTVNVHYVAD
+563 ATATVNVHYVAGD
-575 GVEFASDTVTVTE
+575 VEFATDTVEITE

-595 KPELVPADYS
+595 KPELVPAGYS

-617 NGTATQTDVT
+617 NGAATQTDVT

-636 ASVNV
+636 ATVNV

-689 GAPTQTD
+689 GAATQTDVTFTYQRPEAVATVNVHYVAGDVEFASDTVEITESNNTVSPKPELIPTGYSVVDANPVTIPFENGAATQTD

-707 GTVNVHYVA
+707 ATVNVHYVA

-730 SNNTVSPKAELV
+730 SNNTVSPKPELV
-742 PEGYTALEANPVTV
+742 P
-756 PFENGVPAQTDVTF
+756 
-770 TYQRPEATGM
+770 
-780 VNVHYVADGV
+780 
-790 EFASDTV
+790 
-797 TITESNNTVSPKPEL
+797 
-812 IPADY
+812 ADY
-817 SVVDANP
+817 TVVDANP
-824 VTIPFENGAATQT
+824 VNIPFENGAATQT

-917 YQRKPVNGKVRV
+917 YQRVNSMVNVHYVAG
-929 VYLAD
+929 
-934 GVEFSNEE
+934 GVEFASDTVEITESN
-942 RQLTVL
+942 
-948 GENTVSPDASLVPSD
+948 NTISPKPELVPTD
-963 YMAVDVAPVT
+963 YTVVDANPVT
-973 VTLYEDGSVE
+973 VSFVNGVPSMTD
-983 PQTVTFTYQKPQ
+983 VTFTYEMPQ
-995 TPTAANVTFR
+995 TPTTANVTFR
-1005 FVDEKGNEIQQSLVV
+1005 FVDEKGNEIQPSYVA
-1020 SLENGTYGEADL
+1020 SLENDTYTKEKL
-1032 AEYRAEIKG
+1032 ETEYKAKIGG
-1041 YTYQGV
+1041 YDYQDV
-1047 SAGQV
+1047 VPNQLIV
-1052 ISQDGKANPDTVT
+1052 ENGKATSDTVT

-1076 EVRYVDAIGE
+1076 EVRYVDAIGQ

-1118 SNYPTSYTV
+1118 TNYPTSYTV

-1132 LVVEP
+1132 LVAEP

-1150 VTVKYIATVLNTKD
+1150 VEIHYLVTGSSDATMIASVKK
-1164 SNPIVTVE
+1164 
-1172 QELSPGKTILQAESA
+1172 ELTPGKTVLEPDASVVPSGYEIVTDVPQSAEI
-1187 VLPDGYTLSEGNQ
+1187 T
-1200 PKEISVDDLGI
+1200 VDDLGI
-1211 ATPNVV
+1211 ATPNLVNFYCKKTQS
-1217 EFTCYYSKSD
+1217 EI
-1227 VSYTGYAVT
+1227 YTGYAVT

-1286 DVGIVMDSDVRHITA
+1286 DVGIVKDSDVRHITA

-1324 SVAGYYITT
+1324 SVEGYYITT
-1333 AEGVPLRYGPNAYTA
+1333 ADGVPLRYGPNAYTA

-1358 VYVTQQQTVN
+1358 VYVQQQQTVN
-1368 GVDWYVAYYNGNA
+1368 GVSWYVVFYNGNA

-1387 QMLRKMTEAEIN
+1387 QMLRRMTDAEVA

-1464 NGVTWFYVNQN
+1464 NGVTWYYVNQN
-1475 GTMGWVHGDYF
+1475 GTMGWIHGDYF

-1510 SSSTSS
+1510 SGSSTSG
-1516 STNKDNTSGNT
+1516 NKDNTPGNT

-1748 GGTSAYGSVNP
+1748 GGTSAYGSTNP

-1765 PYSNGSIVGSETKS
+1765 PYSNGSIVGSEQKS

-1823 GETVQSGQP
+1823 GETAQSGQP

>member
-1 MFGTQSYGRRGLALL
+1 MFGTQSYGRKGLALL
-16 TSLLLILLQL
+16 TSLLMILLQL

-43 YVSYTDA
+43 YVTYTDA
-50 NGLTG
+50 NGQTG

-156 APVNGTITILYATE
+156 APVNGTVHIYYITQ
-170 DMQQLLDDT
+170 DWQQLLDDT

-193 RQGEIPGYEAVD
+193 RQGEISGYEMID
-205 ASPQTVTVYE
+205 STPQTVTVNN
-215 DGSVSGDV
+215 DGTVSGDV

-238 DSGST
+238 D
-243 GDGGNT
+243 GDNT
-249 GDSGNSDSSTSGDI
+249 GDSGNTGDTG
-263 SSVEDWNS
+263 NTG
-271 DAWKNNGNTDDTG
+271 DAGNTGDNGNTGDTG
-284 NHDDSGNSGS
+284 NSGDPGSTGDTGNSGDAGN
-294 STSGDISSVEDWNE
+294 TGDN
-308 DAWKNSGNVDNS
+308 GNTGDT
-320 GNGGSTSQDTPK
+320 GSTEPQEPAK

-347 PGYTVAEEGTIN
+347 PGYTVAEKGTVN

-463 PVEADPVQVTFVD
+463 PVEADPVQVEFVD

-531 NYQPVSVEPVSI
+531 NYKAVSVEPVTI

-575 GVEFASDTVTVTE
+575 GVEFASDTVQITE

-595 KPELVPADYS
+595 KPELVPAGYSVVDANPVTIPFENGAATQTDVTFTYQRPEATGTVNVHYVADGVEFATDTVTVTESNNTVSPKTELVPEGYTAVDANPVTVPFENGVPAQTDVTFTYQRPEATGTVNVHYVADGVEFATDTVNVTESNNTVSPKPELIPAGYS

-636 ASVNV
+636 ATVNV
-641 HYVAGNV
+641 HYVAGDV
-648 EFATDTVEITE
+648 EFASDTVEITE

-664 SPKPELIPAGYSVV
+664 SPKPELVPADYTAV
-678 DANPVTIPFEN
+678 DANPVTITFAN
-689 GAPTQTD
+689 GAP
-696 VTFTYQRPEAT
+696 
-707 GTVNVHYVA
+707 
-716 GDVEFASDTVQITE
+716 
-730 SNNTVSPKAELV
+730 
-742 PEGYTALEANPVTV
+742 
-756 PFENGVPAQTDVTF
+756 
-770 TYQRPEATGM
+770 
-780 VNVHYVADGV
+780 
-790 EFASDTV
+790 
-797 TITESNNTVSPKPEL
+797 
-812 IPADY
+812 
-817 SVVDANP
+817 
-824 VTIPFENGAATQT
+824 TQT

-860 GQGNPLRDAVQTTVA
+860 GQGNPLQDAQQVTVA

-883 VYQAAIDGYDCIGV
+883 AYQAAIDGYDCIGV
-897 STNQLT
+897 SANQLT

-909 SPAEVFFT
+909 SPAEVIFT
-917 YQRKPVNGKVRV
+917 YQRVSSMVNVHYVAG
-929 VYLAD
+929 
-934 GVEFSNEE
+934 GVEFASDTVEITESN
-942 RQLTVL
+942 
-948 GENTVSPDASLVPSD
+948 NTISPKPELVPTD
-963 YMAVDVAPVT
+963 YTVVDANPVT
-973 VTLYEDGSVE
+973 VSFVNGVPSMTD
-983 PQTVTFTYQKPQ
+983 VTFTYEMPQ
-995 TPTAANVTFR
+995 TPTTANVTFR
-1005 FVDEKGNEIQQSLVV
+1005 FVDEKGNEIQPSYVA
-1020 SLENGTYGEADL
+1020 SLENDTYTKEKL
-1032 AEYRAEIKG
+1032 ETEYKAKIGG
-1041 YTYQGV
+1041 YDYQDV
-1047 SAGQV
+1047 VPNQLIV
-1052 ISQDGKANPDTVT
+1052 ENGKATSDTVT

-1132 LVVEP
+1132 LVAEP

-1150 VTVKYIATVLNTKD
+1150 VTVQYMASSLKDPKDPNPVATV
-1164 SNPIVTVE
+1164 E
-1172 QELSPGKTILQAESA
+1172 RELTPGKTTLTAESA
-1187 VLPDGYTLSEGNQ
+1187 VLPDGYKLSDGNQ
-1200 PKEISVDDLGI
+1200 PVEISVDDLGI

-1217 EFTCYYSKSD
+1217 TFRCYYSKPD
-1227 VSYTGYAVT
+1227 ETVYNGYAVT

-1256 LAPNTLIYING
+1256 LTANTLIYING

-1286 DVGIVMDSDVRHITA
+1286 DVGIVKDSDVRHITA

-1313 EHPATPDQPTT
+1313 EHPTTPDQPTT

-1464 NGVTWFYVNQN
+1464 NGVTWYYVNQN
-1475 GTMGWVHGDYF
+1475 GTMGWIHGDYF

-1664 QTGAAQ
+1664 QTGASQ
-1670 NGSSQQAQNPY
+1670 SGSSQQAQNPY

-1710 PYARPSTSYGTQNNG
+1710 PYARPSTPYGTQNNG

-1748 GGTSAYGSVNP
+1748 GGTSAYGSTNP

-1794 QQPEERPAATAG
+1794 QQPEERSTATAG

-1817 PIETVS
+1817 PIEPVS
-1823 GETVQSGQP
+1823 GGTTQSGQP
-1832 QASSAGS
+1832 QAFSTGS